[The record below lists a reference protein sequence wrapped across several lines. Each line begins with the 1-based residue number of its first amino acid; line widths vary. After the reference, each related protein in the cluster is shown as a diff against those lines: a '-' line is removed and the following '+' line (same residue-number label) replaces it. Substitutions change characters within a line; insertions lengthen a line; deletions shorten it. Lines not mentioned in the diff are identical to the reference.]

1 MAEEN
6 VTTKIGIDISEL
18 KKNIT
23 EANRR
28 IRSLNAEFKS
38 ATAGMDSWSDS
49 TDGLAKKVEQ
59 MTGIVEQEKIKL
71 SALEEQYKQIAETQ
85 GKDSKAAEE
94 LYIKMKNQEAAVGR
108 ASASLKKYTEKLNET
123 TKEEQKSK
131 GAFASL
137 EEEISN
143 QEKELDRLK
152 DGYKDAVLKF
162 GETSKEANTFRE
174 DIKKL
179 SGELADNKSKAE
191 QLSASTDSLD
201 KSLEKTKQAAEKSKD
216 GFSSVKVAIGN
227 LISEGIKKM
236 AVEAGKA
243 LKEVTDESQQAYN
256 SFQAMTGTSTEEM
269 SKYKKQID
277 ELYKNNYGESMKDV
291 AGVMAEIKQ
300 QTGEIDPSKLKE
312 MAENAI
318 TMRDTFGQDTK
329 EQLRAVKMM
338 MDQFGIS
345 SEEAYNLIAQGA
357 QQGLDKNGDLLD
369 SINEYSVH
377 YKQLG
382 YSAEDFMNMLK
393 NGTDAGTFSV
403 DKLGD
408 ATKEFGIRSK
418 DTASSTQEGFKL
430 LGYSASASADEIDKT
445 KDEISKLEKNLK
457 YAKLEQDGFKKSTS
471 ELTKLKNADK
481 IKEYSKQLEDAK
493 AKLKTMQGASKNT
506 SGSIKKLQDSFAKGG
521 DSAKKATKE
530 VLKKLMDMDDKV
542 AQNQAGV
549 DLFGTMWEDL
559 GVKGVEAL
567 MKTKGEMKKTKKTME
582 EIKKVKYDDV
592 TSKYKQIGRTVQLD
606 LFVPLAEKLA
616 PTLESITNYMIN
628 NAGEIKKGIVA
639 IGTAAAV
646 WFARKK
652 INAIAESLA
661 LLKTKFVL
669 LKSSIEGATVAQK
682 ILNIVQSM
690 SPGTKILAGVGLL
703 TAAVLAFRVATSKA
717 AEASDKESKSL
728 DEMKKRHEE
737 TSKSVE
743 KMTKE
748 WKELKEARDKSVSD
762 TTAQFDYYKKLKDE
776 LDDMVDKN
784 GKVKKSQKDRA
795 KFIVTTLNDALGTE
809 LKMTGRVI
817 KNYEKEKKSIDKLI
831 ETKKAQLILDTYKD
845 SYTKAVT
852 NKSKA
857 ATNKDTA
864 EANLK
869 ETQKKLEAA
878 KKELKA
884 AQDTKKL
891 ERYIKEAGG
900 GRAGQISGSRR
911 YNQELE
917 AARGNEKKLREQEKK
932 NKKTFE
938 NAEKQYSQYCTT
950 ITNWEALS
958 VAAASGNNKKIKKE
972 LTKMVNNFI
981 TAENGT
987 EKSLKNQVENTKK
1000 QYENLNKQFKEGKAG
1015 ITKEDVNNAKYL
1027 MQASDKALKKFE
1039 KKAKKSGQK
1048 TTKEYKEGLEIGK
1061 NKAGKSAEDI
1071 SKLVEKKMKGIKS
1084 KEAGENFVKGLKTGM
1099 EKGKQSS
1106 GLIAKVGKLADNM
1119 LSKLKEKLEIHSP
1132 SKKTEEI
1139 GKYFTIGTAKGI
1151 EKAYDTVGRAIA
1163 ALAKKSLSQLKKA
1176 NQTGKYEDIGTKV
1189 SEAYANGITKQEQ
1202 KAEKAVKKLV
1212 DRAVKKAQKETKNKK
1227 SKESFK
1233 KLGENLAESFS
1244 TAFSKAAEKAT
1255 EKVQKKIES
1264 MTSSVQ
1270 EKYDAVK
1277 DLQDDLQSRL
1287 SSGDLFTK
1295 DDDGKITLADFKSET
1310 AKIIQYGKNM
1320 EALKKTLSSELMTEI
1335 AALDTSDGLD
1345 LTTKLL
1351 SLNKQELAA
1360 YNKAYTDK
1368 INASKKVANTYY
1380 AERVKQIKDNYT
1392 KQVKT
1397 VMAGLEK
1404 QLENIGENAMKGFVK
1419 GFNSKSAEL
1428 NKSAKQLKKTLV
1440 SSIKKELEIHSPS
1453 KVMDREAG
1461 VFIIP
1466 GLTKGIE
1473 RKLPALRQMMQ
1484 RVRENV
1490 VNPMKNAATTAN
1502 LDVATRGARSI
1513 EKAAAATTNTY
1524 NFYQTN
1530 NSPKALS
1537 RWDIYRQ
1544 SRNLL
1549 GGVSN
1554 V

>member
-59 MTGIVEQEKIKL
+59 MTGIVEQEQKKL
-71 SALEEQYKQIAETQ
+71 AALEEQYKQIAETQ
-85 GKDSKAAEE
+85 GKDSKAAED

-152 DGYKDAVLKF
+152 DGYKDAALEF
-162 GETSKEANTFRE
+162 GETSKEANAFRE

-179 SGELADNKSKAE
+179 SREIADNKSKAE
-191 QLSASTDSLD
+191 QLRTSTNNLD
-201 KSLEKTKQAAEKSKD
+201 ESFEKTKQAAEKSED

-236 AVEAGKA
+236 TQEAVDA
-243 LKEVTDESQQAYN
+243 LKRITEETQTASN
-256 SFQAMTGTSTEEM
+256 SFQAITGETDAVTQKFSDKMKEM
-269 SKYKKQID
+269 YKD
-277 ELYKNNYGESMKDV
+277 GYGESLKDI
-291 AGVMAEIKQ
+291 GDKMAYVKQ
-300 QTGEIDPSKLKE
+300 VTKETDPSKVKE
-312 MAENAI
+312 LTENAI
-318 TMRDTFGQDTK
+318 ALEDTFGSDFQETIRGVNGLMTHFGTDSTK
-329 EQLRAVKMM
+329 AFDLFAKGSQKGLDYTNELGDNVAEYGGNFKQAGYTVEEYFQLLANGTKN
-338 MDQFGIS
+338 G
-345 SEEAYNLIAQGA
+345 AYNL
-357 QQGLDKNGDLLD
+357 DKVND
-369 SINEYSVH
+369 SINEV
-377 YKQLG
+377 
-382 YSAEDFMNMLK
+382 K
-393 NGTDAGTFSV
+393 N
-403 DKLGD
+403 KLGD
-408 ATKEFGIRSK
+408 GSIEKNIGIFSK
-418 DTASSTQEGFKL
+418 DT
-430 LGYSASASADEIDKT
+430 
-445 KDEISKLEKNLK
+445 
-457 YAKLEQDGFKKSTS
+457 KKSFKAWKDGKGTMKKVIDS
-471 ELTKLKNADK
+471 IVKDINGCKNEQKALT
-481 IKEYSKQLEDAK
+481 
-493 AKLKTMQGASKNT
+493 MAST
-506 SGSIKKLQDSFAKGG
+506 A
-521 DSAKKATKE
+521 
-530 VLKKLMDMDDKV
+530 
-542 AQNQAGV
+542 
-549 DLFGTMWEDL
+549 FGTMGEDANL
-559 GVKGVEAL
+559 KVVKSLKSTG
-567 MKTKGEMKKTKKTME
+567 KTFKNVQGSAEKLKE
-582 EIKKVKYDDV
+582 VKYDDV
-592 TSKYKQIGRTVQLD
+592 ATKFKNIGRTVQLD
-606 LFVPLAEKLA
+606 LFVPLAEKLLPKIEQLA
-616 PTLESITNYMIN
+616 DYAIKHIDGTERAIVILGGTMGVIFATAKFVKLFQTLQTIYKAFITL
-628 NAGEIKKGIVA
+628 KTA
-639 IGTAAAV
+639 IASTAAAQKV
-646 WFARKK
+646 LNLIQAASPMGLLVAG
-652 INAIAESLA
+652 IGAVVGGLA
-661 LLKTKFVL
+661 LYAAATK
-669 LKSSIEGATVAQK
+669 GATK
-682 ILNIVQSM
+682 
-690 SPGTKILAGVGLL
+690 
-703 TAAVLAFRVATSKA
+703 AT
-717 AEASDKESKSL
+717 DKESESIDKMIEKHDKTKKSV
-728 DEMKKRHEE
+728 DEMTKSWKDLKK
-737 TSKSVE
+737 T
-743 KMTKE
+743 
-748 WKELKEARDKSVSD
+748 RDESVSG
-762 TTAQFDYYKKLKDE
+762 TTEQFDYYKKLKDE

-831 ETKKAQLILDTYKD
+831 EAKKAQAILNANED
-845 SYTKAVT
+845 SYATAIKGQKGAFQNLEKAQ
-852 NKSKA
+852 
-857 ATNKDTA
+857 
-864 EANLK
+864 ANLE
-869 ETQKKLEAA
+869 ETTSKLEAA
-878 KKELKA
+878 QKKLNA
-884 AQDTKKL
+884 AQSNKNLKEYIKTFGQTAGVTRYERDLNAAKEAVSKL
-891 ERYIKEAGG
+891 E
-900 GRAGQISGSRR
+900 S
-911 YNQELE
+911 
-917 AARGNEKKLREQEKK
+917 EQKK
-932 NKKTFE
+932 NKKTVSD
-938 NAEKQYSQYCTT
+938 NEKQWTEYNTT
-950 ITNWEALS
+950 IENYEGLS
-958 VAAASGNNKKIKKE
+958 SAIISGDAKKINSALNK
-972 LTKMVNNFI
+972 TVNNFI
-981 TAENGT
+981 SAKTG
-987 EKSLKNQVENTKK
+987 TKK
-1000 QYENLNKQFKEGKAG
+1000 QLEDQVKNMKKNYEDLKTAVANGTPGVTKKMVGAAKQMVTKSEKEL
-1015 ITKEDVNNAKYL
+1015 EKY
-1027 MQASDKALKKFE
+1027 E
-1039 KKAKKSGQK
+1039 KKTKKSGQK
-1048 TTKEYKEGLEIGK
+1048 ATDEYKEGLELGK
-1061 NKAGKSAEDI
+1061 NKAGKKASEI
-1071 SKLVEKKMKGIKS
+1071 GKLVTKKLKETKT
-1084 KEAGENFVKGLKTGM
+1084 KEAGENFVQGLKDGM

-1106 GLIAKVGKLADNM
+1106 GLITTVTKIAGDALTALKKKLD
-1119 LSKLKEKLEIHSP
+1119 IHSP
-1132 SKKTEEI
+1132 SKKTAKI
-1139 GKYFTIGTAKGI
+1139 GRFFTSGLAEGI
-1151 EKAYDTVGRAIA
+1151 EKAYETVGKAVSK
-1163 ALAKKSLSQLKKA
+1163 LAKKSLSQLKAA
-1176 NQTGKYEDIGTKV
+1176 NKTGKYSDIGTKV

-1233 KLGENLAESFS
+1233 KLGENLVESFS

-1351 SLNKQELAA
+1351 SLNGQELAA

-1440 SSIKKELEIHSPS
+1440 SSIKKELGIHSPS

-1502 LDVATRGARSI
+1502 LDVAARGARSI

>member
-152 DGYKDAVLKF
+152 DGYKDAALTF
-162 GETSKEANTFRE
+162 GKGSKEATTLKK

-179 SGELADNKSKAE
+179 SEELKANKEAAAK
-191 QLSASTDSLD
+191 LDTSTDKLD
-201 KSLEKTKQAAEKSKD
+201 KSLKNTKSAAEKSKEGLD
-216 GFSSVKVAIGN
+216 SVRIAIGN
-227 LISEGIKKM
+227 LISDGIKKM
-236 AVEAGKA
+236 ATEVKDTLEKVTVETQEA
-243 LKEVTDESQQAYN
+243 SS
-256 SFQAMTGTSTEEM
+256 SFQAITGANEKTTEKF
-269 SKYKKQID
+269 SKKMQEVYKAG
-277 ELYKNNYGESMKDV
+277 YGESLKDI
-291 AGVMAEIKQ
+291 GDKMAYIKQ
-300 QTGEIDPSKLKE
+300 VTKETDPSKIKE
-312 MAENAI
+312 LTENAI
-318 TMRDTFGQDTK
+318 ALEDTFGSDFQETIRGVNGLMTHFKIDSTEAFDLFAKGSQKGLDYTNELGDNVAEYGGNFKQAGYTAEEYFQLLANGTK
-329 EQLRAVKMM
+329 N
-338 MDQFGIS
+338 G
-345 SEEAYNLIAQGA
+345 AYNL
-357 QQGLDKNGDLLD
+357 DKVND
-369 SINEYSVH
+369 SINEV
-377 YKQLG
+377 
-382 YSAEDFMNMLK
+382 K
-393 NGTDAGTFSV
+393 N
-403 DKLGD
+403 KLGD
-408 ATKEFGIRSK
+408 GSIEKNIGIFSK
-418 DTASSTQEGFKL
+418 DT
-430 LGYSASASADEIDKT
+430 
-445 KDEISKLEKNLK
+445 
-457 YAKLEQDGFKKSTS
+457 KKSFKAWKDGKGTMKKVIDS
-471 ELTKLKNADK
+471 IVKDINGCKNEQKALT
-481 IKEYSKQLEDAK
+481 
-493 AKLKTMQGASKNT
+493 MAST
-506 SGSIKKLQDSFAKGG
+506 A
-521 DSAKKATKE
+521 
-530 VLKKLMDMDDKV
+530 
-542 AQNQAGV
+542 
-549 DLFGTMWEDL
+549 FGTMGEDANL
-559 GVKGVEAL
+559 KVVKSL
-567 MKTKGEMKKTKKTME
+567 KSTGETFKKVQGSAEKLKE
-582 EIKKVKYDDV
+582 VKYDDV
-592 TSKYKQIGRTVQLD
+592 ASKYKEIGRTLQLE
-606 LFVPLAEKLA
+606 LFEPLAKKLLPKA
-616 PTLESITNYMIN
+616 EEFANYAI
-628 NAGEIKKGIVA
+628 EHTDELKKKIVILGGALGIAFAFVKLMKFIEVLKTAYATFVMLKTA
-639 IGTAAAV
+639 IASTAA
-646 WFARKK
+646 
-652 INAIAESLA
+652 
-661 LLKTKFVL
+661 
-669 LKSSIEGATVAQK
+669 AQK
-682 ILNIVQSM
+682 ILNLIQAA
-690 SPGTKILAGVGLL
+690 SPMGLL
-703 TAAVLAFRVATSKA
+703 VAGIGAVVGGLALYAAATKAATDETDKVSKA
-717 AEASDKESKSL
+717 VDESAKSYR
-728 DEMKKRHEE
+728 DMKKATEE
-737 TSKSVE
+737 SMEDIQSQFGYYDQ
-743 KMTKE
+743 
-748 WKELKEARDKSVSD
+748 LK
-762 TTAQFDYYKKLKDE
+762 TE
-776 LDDMVDKN
+776 LDNIVDKN
-784 GKVKKSQKDRA
+784 GKVKKGQEDRA
-795 KFIVTTLNDALGTE
+795 KFIVNTLNDALGSE
-809 LKMTGRVI
+809 IKMTKGVVENYKSEKKVLDQLLI
-817 KNYEKEKKSIDKLI
+817 AKEAQAILEANKADHDNATKEQKKAFEELTAAQKNYKKTTDDLANAQKEYNKINDMSIDEYVRAGGTVETYKQEVYKASEKVQSLMDKQYEQNKTVEKAEDTWVGYNATI
-831 ETKKAQLILDTYKD
+831 QNYEGLSAAIISGDTKKINKAVGNMTNNFVTAEQGNERILKQQVKD
-845 SYTKAVT
+845 MKKHYSDLKAAVENGTPGVTQKMVDGAKQMVTKA
-852 NKSKA
+852 
-857 ATNKDTA
+857 
-864 EANLK
+864 E
-869 ETQKKLEAA
+869 
-878 KKELKA
+878 KELK
-884 AQDTKKL
+884 
-891 ERYIKEAGG
+891 
-900 GRAGQISGSRR
+900 
-911 YNQELE
+911 
-917 AARGNEKKLREQEKK
+917 
-932 NKKTFE
+932 
-938 NAEKQYSQYCTT
+938 
-950 ITNWEALS
+950 
-958 VAAASGNNKKIKKE
+958 
-972 LTKMVNNFI
+972 
-981 TAENGT
+981 
-987 EKSLKNQVENTKK
+987 KS
-1000 QYENLNKQFKEGKAG
+1000 
-1015 ITKEDVNNAKYL
+1015 
-1027 MQASDKALKKFE
+1027 E

-1048 TTKEYKEGLEIGK
+1048 ATDEYKEGLELGK

-1106 GLIAKVGKLADNM
+1106 GLIGKVGKLADNM

-1151 EKAYDTVGRAIA
+1151 EKAYDTVGRAIT

-1176 NQTGKYEDIGTKV
+1176 NKTGKYEDIGTKV

-1244 TAFSKAAEKAT
+1244 TAFSKAAEKAA

-1295 DDDGKITLADFKSET
+1295 DDDGKVTLADFKSET

-1320 EALKKTLSSELMTEI
+1320 EVLKKTLSSELMTEI

-1351 SLNKQELAA
+1351 SLNGQELAA

-1440 SSIKKELEIHSPS
+1440 SSIKKELGIHSPS

-1502 LDVATRGARSI
+1502 LDVVAREARSI

>member
-1 MAEEN
+1 MADAN

-85 GKDSKAAEE
+85 GKDSKAAED

-123 TKEEQKSK
+123 TEKEQKSK

-152 DGYKDAVLKF
+152 DGYKDAALEF
-162 GETSKEANTFRE
+162 GETSKEANAFRE

-191 QLSASTDSLD
+191 QLRTSTNNLD
-201 KSLEKTKQAAEKSKD
+201 ESFEKTKQAAEKSED

-236 AVEAGKA
+236 TQEAVDA
-243 LKEVTDESQQAYN
+243 LKRITEETQTASN
-256 SFQAMTGTSTEEM
+256 SFQAITGETDAVTQKFSDKMKEM
-269 SKYKKQID
+269 YKD
-277 ELYKNNYGESMKDV
+277 GYGESLKDI
-291 AGVMAEIKQ
+291 GDKMAYVKQ
-300 QTGEIDPSKLKE
+300 VTKETDPSKVKE
-312 MAENAI
+312 LTENAI
-318 TMRDTFGQDTK
+318 ALEDTFGSDFQETIRGVNGLMTHFGTDSTK
-329 EQLRAVKMM
+329 AFDLFAKGSQKGLDYTNELGDNVAEYGGNFKQAGYTVEEYFQLLANGTKN
-338 MDQFGIS
+338 G
-345 SEEAYNLIAQGA
+345 AYNL
-357 QQGLDKNGDLLD
+357 DKVND
-369 SINEYSVH
+369 SINEV
-377 YKQLG
+377 
-382 YSAEDFMNMLK
+382 K
-393 NGTDAGTFSV
+393 N
-403 DKLGD
+403 KLGD
-408 ATKEFGIRSK
+408 GSIEKNIGIFSK
-418 DTASSTQEGFKL
+418 DT
-430 LGYSASASADEIDKT
+430 
-445 KDEISKLEKNLK
+445 
-457 YAKLEQDGFKKSTS
+457 KKSFKAWKDGKGTMKKVIDS
-471 ELTKLKNADK
+471 IVKDINGCKNEQKALT
-481 IKEYSKQLEDAK
+481 
-493 AKLKTMQGASKNT
+493 MAST
-506 SGSIKKLQDSFAKGG
+506 A
-521 DSAKKATKE
+521 
-530 VLKKLMDMDDKV
+530 
-542 AQNQAGV
+542 
-549 DLFGTMWEDL
+549 FGTMGEDANL
-559 GVKGVEAL
+559 KVVKSLKSTG
-567 MKTKGEMKKTKKTME
+567 KTFKKVQGSAEKLKE
-582 EIKKVKYDDV
+582 VKYDDV
-592 TSKYKQIGRTVQLD
+592 ATKFKNIGRTVQLD
-606 LFVPLAEKLA
+606 LFVPLAEKLLPKIEQLA
-616 PTLESITNYMIN
+616 DYAIKHIDGTERAIVILGGTMGVIFATAKFVKLFQTLQTIYKAFVTL
-628 NAGEIKKGIVA
+628 KTA
-639 IGTAAAV
+639 IASTAA
-646 WFARKK
+646 
-652 INAIAESLA
+652 
-661 LLKTKFVL
+661 
-669 LKSSIEGATVAQK
+669 AQK
-682 ILNIVQSM
+682 ILNLIQAA
-690 SPGTKILAGVGLL
+690 SPMGLL
-703 TAAVLAFRVATSKA
+703 AAGIGAVVGGLALYAAATKGA
-717 AEASDKESKSL
+717 TKVTDKESESIDKMIEKHDKTKKSV
-728 DEMKKRHEE
+728 DEMTKSWKDLKK
-737 TSKSVE
+737 T
-743 KMTKE
+743 
-748 WKELKEARDKSVSD
+748 RDESVSG
-762 TTAQFDYYKKLKDE
+762 TTEQFDYYKKLKDE

-795 KFIVTTLNDALGTE
+795 KFIVTTLNNALGTE

-831 ETKKAQLILDTYKD
+831 EAKKAQAILNANEDLY
-845 SYTKAVT
+845 
-852 NKSKA
+852 
-857 ATNKDTA
+857 ATAIKGQKGAFQNLEK
-864 EANLK
+864 EQANLE
-869 ETQKKLEAA
+869 ETTSKLEAA
-878 KKELKA
+878 QKKLNA
-884 AQDTKKL
+884 AQSNKNLKEYIKTFGQTAGVTRYERDLNAAKEAVSKL
-891 ERYIKEAGG
+891 E
-900 GRAGQISGSRR
+900 S
-911 YNQELE
+911 
-917 AARGNEKKLREQEKK
+917 EQKK
-932 NKKTFE
+932 NKKTVSDT
-938 NAEKQYSQYCTT
+938 EKQWTEYNTT
-950 ITNWEALS
+950 IENYEGLS
-958 VAAASGNNKKIKKE
+958 SAIISGDAKKINSALNK
-972 LTKMVNNFI
+972 TVNNFI
-981 TAENGT
+981 SAKTGT
-987 EKSLKNQVENTKK
+987 KKQLEDQVENMKKNYEDLKTAVANGTPGVTKK
-1000 QYENLNKQFKEGKAG
+1000 MVGAAKQMVTKSEKEL
-1015 ITKEDVNNAKYL
+1015 EKY
-1027 MQASDKALKKFE
+1027 E
-1039 KKAKKSGQK
+1039 KKTKKSGQK
-1048 TTKEYKEGLEIGK
+1048 ATDEYKEGLELGK
-1061 NKAGKSAEDI
+1061 NKAGKKASEI
-1071 SKLVEKKMKGIKS
+1071 GKLVTKKLKETKT
-1084 KEAGENFVKGLKTGM
+1084 KEAGENFVQGLKDGM

-1106 GLIAKVGKLADNM
+1106 GLITTVTKIAGDALTALKKKLD
-1119 LSKLKEKLEIHSP
+1119 IHSP
-1132 SKKTEEI
+1132 SKE
-1139 GKYFTIGTAKGI
+1139 TAKIGRFFTSGLAEGI
-1151 EKAYDTVGRAIA
+1151 EKAYETVGKAVSK
-1163 ALAKKSLSQLKKA
+1163 LAKKSLSQLKAA
-1176 NQTGKYEDIGTKV
+1176 NKTGKYSDIGTKV

-1244 TAFSKAAEKAT
+1244 TAFSKAAEKAA

-1295 DDDGKITLADFKSET
+1295 DDDGKITLTDFKSET

-1351 SLNKQELAA
+1351 SLNGQELAA

-1440 SSIKKELEIHSPS
+1440 SSIKKELGIHSPS

-1502 LDVATRGARSI
+1502 LDVAARGARSI
-1513 EKAAAATTNTY
+1513 EKAAAATANTY

>member
-38 ATAGMDSWSDS
+38 ATAGMDRWSDS

-71 SALEEQYKQIAETQ
+71 SALEEQYKQIADAQ

-94 LYIKMKNQEAAVGR
+94 VYIKMKNQEAAVGR

-152 DGYKDAVLKF
+152 DEYKDAALTF
-162 GETSKEANTFRE
+162 GKGSKEATTLKK

-179 SGELADNKSKAE
+179 SEELKVNKEAAAK
-191 QLSASTDSLD
+191 LDTSTDKMD
-201 KSLEKTKQAAEKSKD
+201 KSLKKTKSAAEKSKEGLD
-216 GFSSVKVAIGN
+216 SVRIAIGN

-236 AVEAGKA
+236 ATEVKDTLEKVTVETQEA
-243 LKEVTDESQQAYN
+243 SS
-256 SFQAMTGTSTEEM
+256 SFQAITGANEKTTEKFSEKM
-269 SKYKKQID
+269 QEVYKAG
-277 ELYKNNYGESMKDV
+277 YGESLKDI
-291 AGVMAEIKQ
+291 GDKMAYVKQ
-300 QTGEIDPSKLKE
+300 VTKETDPSKVKE
-312 MAENAI
+312 LTENAI
-318 TMRDTFGQDTK
+318 ALEDTFGSDFQETIRGVNGLMTHFGADSTEAFDLFVKGSQKGLDYTNELGDNVAEYGGNFEQAGYTAEEYFQLLANGTK
-329 EQLRAVKMM
+329 N
-338 MDQFGIS
+338 G
-345 SEEAYNLIAQGA
+345 AYNL
-357 QQGLDKNGDLLD
+357 DKVND
-369 SINEYSVH
+369 SINEV
-377 YKQLG
+377 
-382 YSAEDFMNMLK
+382 K
-393 NGTDAGTFSV
+393 N
-403 DKLGD
+403 KLGD
-408 ATKEFGIRSK
+408 GSIEKNIGIFSK
-418 DTASSTQEGFKL
+418 DT
-430 LGYSASASADEIDKT
+430 
-445 KDEISKLEKNLK
+445 
-457 YAKLEQDGFKKSTS
+457 KKSFKAWKDGKGTMKKVIDS
-471 ELTKLKNADK
+471 IVKDINGCKNEQKALT
-481 IKEYSKQLEDAK
+481 
-493 AKLKTMQGASKNT
+493 MAST
-506 SGSIKKLQDSFAKGG
+506 A
-521 DSAKKATKE
+521 
-530 VLKKLMDMDDKV
+530 
-542 AQNQAGV
+542 
-549 DLFGTMWEDL
+549 FGTMGEDANL
-559 GVKGVEAL
+559 KVVKSLKSTG
-567 MKTKGEMKKTKKTME
+567 KTFKKVQGSAEKLKE
-582 EIKKVKYDDV
+582 VKYDDV
-592 TSKYKQIGRTVQLD
+592 ATKFKNIGRTVQLD
-606 LFVPLAEKLA
+606 LFVPLAEKLLPKIEQLA
-616 PTLESITNYMIN
+616 DYAIKHIDGTERAIAILGGTMGLVFATAKFVKLYQTLQTIYKAFITL
-628 NAGEIKKGIVA
+628 KTA
-639 IGTAAAV
+639 IASTAAAQKV
-646 WFARKK
+646 LNLIQAASPMGLLVAG
-652 INAIAESLA
+652 IGAVVGGLA
-661 LLKTKFVL
+661 LYAAATKAATDETDKVSKAVDESAKSYRDMKKATEESMEDIQSQFGYYDQLKT
-669 LKSSIEGATVAQK
+669 
-682 ILNIVQSM
+682 
-690 SPGTKILAGVGLL
+690 
-703 TAAVLAFRVATSKA
+703 
-717 AEASDKESKSL
+717 
-728 DEMKKRHEE
+728 
-737 TSKSVE
+737 
-743 KMTKE
+743 
-748 WKELKEARDKSVSD
+748 
-762 TTAQFDYYKKLKDE
+762 E
-776 LDDMVDKN
+776 LDDIVDKN
-784 GKVKKSQKDRA
+784 GKVKKGQEDRA
-795 KFIVTTLNDALGTE
+795 KFIVNTLNDALGSEIEMTKGVVENYKSEKKALDKLLVSKEAQAILEANKSDRDNANKEKAKAFEE
-809 LKMTGRVI
+809 LSAAQKKYKKTTDDLANAQKEYNKINDMSIDEYVRAGGTVETYKQEVYKASEKVQSLMDKQYEQNKTVEEAEDTWVGYNATI
-817 KNYEKEKKSIDKLI
+817 QNYEGLSAAIISGD
-831 ETKKAQLILDTYKD
+831 TKKINKAVGNMTNNFVTAEQGNERILKQQVKD
-845 SYTKAVT
+845 MKKKYTDLKDAVKNGTPGVTQEMVDGAKQMVTKA
-852 NKSKA
+852 
-857 ATNKDTA
+857 
-864 EANLK
+864 E
-869 ETQKKLEAA
+869 
-878 KKELKA
+878 KELK
-884 AQDTKKL
+884 
-891 ERYIKEAGG
+891 
-900 GRAGQISGSRR
+900 
-911 YNQELE
+911 
-917 AARGNEKKLREQEKK
+917 
-932 NKKTFE
+932 
-938 NAEKQYSQYCTT
+938 
-950 ITNWEALS
+950 
-958 VAAASGNNKKIKKE
+958 
-972 LTKMVNNFI
+972 
-981 TAENGT
+981 
-987 EKSLKNQVENTKK
+987 KS
-1000 QYENLNKQFKEGKAG
+1000 
-1015 ITKEDVNNAKYL
+1015 
-1027 MQASDKALKKFE
+1027 E

-1048 TTKEYKEGLEIGK
+1048 TTKEYKEGLELGK

-1151 EKAYDTVGRAIA
+1151 EKAYDAVGRAVT

-1176 NQTGKYEDIGTKV
+1176 NKTGKYEDIGTKV
-1189 SEAYANGITKQEQ
+1189 SEAYANGITKREQ

-1244 TAFSKAAEKAT
+1244 TAFSKAAEKAA

-1351 SLNKQELAA
+1351 SLNGQELAE

-1380 AERVKQIKDNYT
+1380 AEQVKQIKDNYT

-1440 SSIKKELEIHSPS
+1440 SSIKKELGIHSPS

-1473 RKLPALRQMMQ
+1473 RKLPALQQMMQ

-1490 VNPMKNAATTAN
+1490 VNPMKNATTTAN
-1502 LDVATRGARSI
+1502 LDVAARGARSI

>member
-71 SALEEQYKQIAETQ
+71 SALEEQYKQIANTQ

-108 ASASLKKYTEKLNET
+108 ASASLKKYTEKLTET

-152 DGYKDAVLKF
+152 DGYKDAALEF
-162 GETSKEANTFRE
+162 GETSKEANAFRG
-174 DIKKL
+174 DIQKL

-191 QLSASTDSLD
+191 QLRTSTNNLD
-201 KSLEKTKQAAEKSKD
+201 ESFEKTKQAAEKSED

-236 AVEAGKA
+236 TQEAVDA
-243 LKEVTDESQQAYN
+243 LKRITEETQTASN
-256 SFQAMTGTSTEEM
+256 SFQAITGETDAVTQKFSDKMKEM
-269 SKYKKQID
+269 YKD
-277 ELYKNNYGESMKDV
+277 GYGESLKDI
-291 AGVMAEIKQ
+291 GDKMAYVKQ
-300 QTGEIDPSKLKE
+300 VTKETDPSKVKE
-312 MAENAI
+312 LTENAI
-318 TMRDTFGQDTK
+318 ALEDTFGSDFQETIRGVNGLMTHFGTDSTK
-329 EQLRAVKMM
+329 AFDLFAKGSQKGLDYTNELGDNVAEYGGNFKQAGYTVEEYFQLLANGTKN
-338 MDQFGIS
+338 G
-345 SEEAYNLIAQGA
+345 AYNL
-357 QQGLDKNGDLLD
+357 DKVND
-369 SINEYSVH
+369 SINEV
-377 YKQLG
+377 
-382 YSAEDFMNMLK
+382 K
-393 NGTDAGTFSV
+393 N
-403 DKLGD
+403 KLGD
-408 ATKEFGIRSK
+408 GSIEKNIGIFSK
-418 DTASSTQEGFKL
+418 DT
-430 LGYSASASADEIDKT
+430 
-445 KDEISKLEKNLK
+445 
-457 YAKLEQDGFKKSTS
+457 KKSFKAWKDGKGTMKKVIDS
-471 ELTKLKNADK
+471 IVKDINGCKNEQKALT
-481 IKEYSKQLEDAK
+481 
-493 AKLKTMQGASKNT
+493 MAST
-506 SGSIKKLQDSFAKGG
+506 A
-521 DSAKKATKE
+521 
-530 VLKKLMDMDDKV
+530 
-542 AQNQAGV
+542 
-549 DLFGTMWEDL
+549 FGTMGEDANL
-559 GVKGVEAL
+559 KVVKSLKSTG
-567 MKTKGEMKKTKKTME
+567 KTFKKVQGSAEKLKE
-582 EIKKVKYDDV
+582 VKYDDV
-592 TSKYKQIGRTVQLD
+592 ATKFKNIGRTVQLD
-606 LFVPLAEKLA
+606 LFVPLAEKLLPKIEQLA
-616 PTLESITNYMIN
+616 DYAIKHIDGTERAIAILGGTMGLVFATAKFVKLYQTLQTIYKAFITL
-628 NAGEIKKGIVA
+628 KTA
-639 IGTAAAV
+639 IASTAAAQKV
-646 WFARKK
+646 LNLIQAASPMGLLVAG
-652 INAIAESLA
+652 IGAVVGGLA
-661 LLKTKFVL
+661 LYAAATK
-669 LKSSIEGATVAQK
+669 GATK
-682 ILNIVQSM
+682 
-690 SPGTKILAGVGLL
+690 
-703 TAAVLAFRVATSKA
+703 AT
-717 AEASDKESKSL
+717 DKESESIDKMIEKHDKTKKSV
-728 DEMKKRHEE
+728 DEMTKSWKDLKK
-737 TSKSVE
+737 T
-743 KMTKE
+743 
-748 WKELKEARDKSVSD
+748 RDESVSG
-762 TTAQFDYYKKLKDE
+762 TTEQFDYYKKLKDE

-831 ETKKAQLILDTYKD
+831 EAKKAQAILNANED
-845 SYTKAVT
+845 SYATAIKGQKGAFQNLEKAQ
-852 NKSKA
+852 
-857 ATNKDTA
+857 
-864 EANLK
+864 ANFE
-869 ETQKKLEAA
+869 ETTSKLEAA
-878 KKELKA
+878 
-884 AQDTKKL
+884 QKKL
-891 ERYIKEAGG
+891 KGAQSNKKLKEYVDKYGQAGMSKWGQELNAAKEAVSKLTNEQKKNQKTVNDNEKQWTEYNTTIENYEGLSS
-900 GRAGQISGSRR
+900 AIISGD
-911 YNQELE
+911 
-917 AARGNEKKLREQEKK
+917 A
-932 NKKTFE
+932 
-938 NAEKQYSQYCTT
+938 
-950 ITNWEALS
+950 
-958 VAAASGNNKKIKKE
+958 KKINSALNK
-972 LTKMVNNFI
+972 TVNNFI
-981 TAENGT
+981 SAKTG
-987 EKSLKNQVENTKK
+987 TKK
-1000 QYENLNKQFKEGKAG
+1000 QLEDQVKNMKKNYEDLKTAVANGTPGVTKKMVGAAKQMVTKSEKEL
-1015 ITKEDVNNAKYL
+1015 EKY
-1027 MQASDKALKKFE
+1027 E
-1039 KKAKKSGQK
+1039 KKTKKSGQK
-1048 TTKEYKEGLEIGK
+1048 ATDEYKEGLELGK
-1061 NKAGKSAEDI
+1061 NKAGKKASEI
-1071 SKLVEKKMKGIKS
+1071 GKLVTKKLKETKT
-1084 KEAGENFVKGLKTGM
+1084 KEAGENFVQGLKDGM

-1106 GLIAKVGKLADNM
+1106 GLITTVTKIAGDALTALKKKLD
-1119 LSKLKEKLEIHSP
+1119 IHSP
-1132 SKKTEEI
+1132 SKE
-1139 GKYFTIGTAKGI
+1139 TAKIGRFFTSGLAEGI
-1151 EKAYDTVGRAIA
+1151 EKAYETVGKAVSK
-1163 ALAKKSLSQLKKA
+1163 LAKKSLSQLKAA
-1176 NQTGKYEDIGTKV
+1176 NKTGKYSDIGTKV

-1233 KLGENLAESFS
+1233 KLGENLVESFS
-1244 TAFSKAAEKAT
+1244 TAFSKAAEKAA

-1295 DDDGKITLADFKSET
+1295 DDDGKVTLADFKSET

-1320 EALKKTLSSELMTEI
+1320 EVLKKTLSSELMTEI

-1351 SLNKQELAA
+1351 SLNGQELAA

-1440 SSIKKELEIHSPS
+1440 SSIKKELGIHSPS

-1473 RKLPALRQMMQ
+1473 RKLPALQQMMQ

-1490 VNPMKNAATTAN
+1490 VNPMKNAATMAN
-1502 LDVATRGARSI
+1502 LDVVARGARSI

>member
-71 SALEEQYKQIAETQ
+71 SALKEQYKQIAETQ

-123 TKEEQKSK
+123 TEKEQKSK

-152 DGYKDAVLKF
+152 DGYKDAALEF
-162 GETSKEANTFRE
+162 GETSKEANAFRG
-174 DIKKL
+174 DIQKL

-191 QLSASTDSLD
+191 QLRTSTNNLD
-201 KSLEKTKQAAEKSKD
+201 ESFEKTKQAAEKSED

-236 AVEAGKA
+236 TQEAVDA
-243 LKEVTDESQQAYN
+243 LKRITEETQTASN
-256 SFQAMTGTSTEEM
+256 SFQAITGETDAVTQKFSDKMKEM
-269 SKYKKQID
+269 YKD
-277 ELYKNNYGESMKDV
+277 GYGESLKDI
-291 AGVMAEIKQ
+291 GDKMAYVKQ
-300 QTGEIDPSKLKE
+300 VTKETDPSKVKE
-312 MAENAI
+312 LTENAI
-318 TMRDTFGQDTK
+318 ALEDTFGSDFQETIRGVNGLMTHFGTDSTK
-329 EQLRAVKMM
+329 AFDLFAKGSQKGLDYTNELGDNVAEYGGNFKQAGYTVEEYFQLLANGTKN
-338 MDQFGIS
+338 G
-345 SEEAYNLIAQGA
+345 AYNL
-357 QQGLDKNGDLLD
+357 DKVND
-369 SINEYSVH
+369 SINEV
-377 YKQLG
+377 
-382 YSAEDFMNMLK
+382 K
-393 NGTDAGTFSV
+393 N
-403 DKLGD
+403 KLGD
-408 ATKEFGIRSK
+408 GSIEKNIGIFSK
-418 DTASSTQEGFKL
+418 DT
-430 LGYSASASADEIDKT
+430 
-445 KDEISKLEKNLK
+445 
-457 YAKLEQDGFKKSTS
+457 KKSFKAWKDGKGTMKKVIDS
-471 ELTKLKNADK
+471 IVKDINGCKNEQKALT
-481 IKEYSKQLEDAK
+481 
-493 AKLKTMQGASKNT
+493 MAST
-506 SGSIKKLQDSFAKGG
+506 A
-521 DSAKKATKE
+521 
-530 VLKKLMDMDDKV
+530 
-542 AQNQAGV
+542 
-549 DLFGTMWEDL
+549 FGTMGEDANL
-559 GVKGVEAL
+559 KVVKSLKSTG
-567 MKTKGEMKKTKKTME
+567 KTFKKVQGSAEKLKE
-582 EIKKVKYDDV
+582 VKYDDV
-592 TSKYKQIGRTVQLD
+592 ATKFKNIGRTVQLD
-606 LFVPLAEKLA
+606 LFVPLAEKLLPKIEQLA
-616 PTLESITNYMIN
+616 DYAIKHIDGTERAIAILGGTMGLVFATAKFVKLYQTLQTIYKAFITL
-628 NAGEIKKGIVA
+628 KTA
-639 IGTAAAV
+639 IASTAAAQKV
-646 WFARKK
+646 LNLIQAASPMGLLVAG
-652 INAIAESLA
+652 IGAVVGGLA
-661 LLKTKFVL
+661 LYAAATK
-669 LKSSIEGATVAQK
+669 GATK
-682 ILNIVQSM
+682 
-690 SPGTKILAGVGLL
+690 
-703 TAAVLAFRVATSKA
+703 AT
-717 AEASDKESKSL
+717 DKESESIDKMIEKHDKTKKSV
-728 DEMKKRHEE
+728 DEMTKSWKDLKK
-737 TSKSVE
+737 T
-743 KMTKE
+743 
-748 WKELKEARDKSVSD
+748 RDESVSG
-762 TTAQFDYYKKLKDE
+762 TTEQFDYYKKLKDE

-831 ETKKAQLILDTYKD
+831 EAKKAQAILNANED
-845 SYTKAVT
+845 SYATAIKGQKGAFQNLEKAQ
-852 NKSKA
+852 
-857 ATNKDTA
+857 
-864 EANLK
+864 ANFE
-869 ETQKKLEAA
+869 ETTSKLEAA
-878 KKELKA
+878 
-884 AQDTKKL
+884 QKKL
-891 ERYIKEAGG
+891 KGAQSNKKLKEYVDKYGQAGMSKWGQELNAAKEAVSKLTNEQKKNQKTVNDNEKQWTEYNTTIENYEGLSS
-900 GRAGQISGSRR
+900 AIISGD
-911 YNQELE
+911 
-917 AARGNEKKLREQEKK
+917 A
-932 NKKTFE
+932 
-938 NAEKQYSQYCTT
+938 
-950 ITNWEALS
+950 
-958 VAAASGNNKKIKKE
+958 KKINSALNK
-972 LTKMVNNFI
+972 TVNNFI
-981 TAENGT
+981 SAKTG
-987 EKSLKNQVENTKK
+987 TKK
-1000 QYENLNKQFKEGKAG
+1000 QLEDQVKNMKKNYEDLKTAVANGTPGVTKKMVGAAKQMVTKSEKEL
-1015 ITKEDVNNAKYL
+1015 EKY
-1027 MQASDKALKKFE
+1027 E
-1039 KKAKKSGQK
+1039 KKTKKSGQK
-1048 TTKEYKEGLEIGK
+1048 ATDEYKEGLELGK
-1061 NKAGKSAEDI
+1061 NKAGKKASEI
-1071 SKLVEKKMKGIKS
+1071 GKLVTKKLKETKT
-1084 KEAGENFVKGLKTGM
+1084 KEAGENFVQGLKDGM

-1106 GLIAKVGKLADNM
+1106 GLITTVTKIAGDALTALKKKLD
-1119 LSKLKEKLEIHSP
+1119 IHSP
-1132 SKKTEEI
+1132 SKE
-1139 GKYFTIGTAKGI
+1139 TAKIGRFFTSGLAEGI
-1151 EKAYDTVGRAIA
+1151 EKAYETVGKAVSK
-1163 ALAKKSLSQLKKA
+1163 LAKKSLSQLKAA
-1176 NQTGKYEDIGTKV
+1176 NKTGKYSDIGTKV

-1233 KLGENLAESFS
+1233 KLGENLVESFS
-1244 TAFSKAAEKAT
+1244 TAFSKAAEKAA

-1295 DDDGKITLADFKSET
+1295 DDDGKVTLADFKSET

-1320 EALKKTLSSELMTEI
+1320 EVLKKTLSSELMTEI

-1351 SLNKQELAA
+1351 SLNGQELAA

-1440 SSIKKELEIHSPS
+1440 SSIKKELGIHSPS

-1473 RKLPALRQMMQ
+1473 RKLPALQQMMQ

-1490 VNPMKNAATTAN
+1490 VNPMKNAATMAN
-1502 LDVATRGARSI
+1502 LDVVARGARSI

>member
-85 GKDSKAAEE
+85 GKDSKAAED

-123 TKEEQKSK
+123 TEKEQKSK

-152 DGYKDAVLKF
+152 DGYKDAALEF
-162 GETSKEANTFRE
+162 GETSKEANAFRE

-191 QLSASTDSLD
+191 QLRTSTNNLD
-201 KSLEKTKQAAEKSKD
+201 ESFEKTKQAAEKSED

-236 AVEAGKA
+236 TQEAVDA
-243 LKEVTDESQQAYN
+243 LKRITEETQTASN
-256 SFQAMTGTSTEEM
+256 SFQAITGETDAVTQKFSDKMKEM
-269 SKYKKQID
+269 YKD
-277 ELYKNNYGESMKDV
+277 GYGESLKDI
-291 AGVMAEIKQ
+291 GDKMAYVKQ
-300 QTGEIDPSKLKE
+300 VTKETDPSKVKE
-312 MAENAI
+312 LTENAI
-318 TMRDTFGQDTK
+318 ALEDTFGSDFQETIRGVNGLMTHFGTDSTK
-329 EQLRAVKMM
+329 AFDLFAKGSQKGLDYTNELGDNVAEYGGNFKQAGYTVEEYFQLLANGTKN
-338 MDQFGIS
+338 G
-345 SEEAYNLIAQGA
+345 AYNL
-357 QQGLDKNGDLLD
+357 DKVND
-369 SINEYSVH
+369 SINEV
-377 YKQLG
+377 
-382 YSAEDFMNMLK
+382 K
-393 NGTDAGTFSV
+393 N
-403 DKLGD
+403 KLGD
-408 ATKEFGIRSK
+408 GSIEKNIGIFSK
-418 DTASSTQEGFKL
+418 DT
-430 LGYSASASADEIDKT
+430 
-445 KDEISKLEKNLK
+445 
-457 YAKLEQDGFKKSTS
+457 KKSFKAWKDGKGTMKKVIDS
-471 ELTKLKNADK
+471 IVKDINGCKNEQKALT
-481 IKEYSKQLEDAK
+481 
-493 AKLKTMQGASKNT
+493 MAST
-506 SGSIKKLQDSFAKGG
+506 A
-521 DSAKKATKE
+521 
-530 VLKKLMDMDDKV
+530 
-542 AQNQAGV
+542 
-549 DLFGTMWEDL
+549 FGTMGEDANL
-559 GVKGVEAL
+559 KVVKSLKSTG
-567 MKTKGEMKKTKKTME
+567 KTFKKVQGSAEKLKE
-582 EIKKVKYDDV
+582 VKYDDV
-592 TSKYKQIGRTVQLD
+592 ATKFKNIGRTVQLD
-606 LFVPLAEKLA
+606 LFVPLAEKLLPKIEQLA
-616 PTLESITNYMIN
+616 DYAIKHIDGTERAIVILGGTMGVIFATAKFVKLFQTLQTIYKAFVTL
-628 NAGEIKKGIVA
+628 KTA
-639 IGTAAAV
+639 IASTAA
-646 WFARKK
+646 
-652 INAIAESLA
+652 
-661 LLKTKFVL
+661 
-669 LKSSIEGATVAQK
+669 AQK
-682 ILNIVQSM
+682 ILNLIQAA
-690 SPGTKILAGVGLL
+690 SPMGLL
-703 TAAVLAFRVATSKA
+703 AAGIGAVVGGLALYAAATKGA
-717 AEASDKESKSL
+717 TKVTDKESESIDKMIEKHDKTKKSV
-728 DEMKKRHEE
+728 DEMTKSWKDLKK
-737 TSKSVE
+737 T
-743 KMTKE
+743 
-748 WKELKEARDKSVSD
+748 RDESVSG
-762 TTAQFDYYKKLKDE
+762 TTEQFDYYKKLKDE

-831 ETKKAQLILDTYKD
+831 EAKKAQAILNANEDLYATAIKGQKGAFQNLE
-845 SYTKAVT
+845 KAQ
-852 NKSKA
+852 
-857 ATNKDTA
+857 
-864 EANLK
+864 ANLE
-869 ETQKKLEAA
+869 ETTSKLEAA
-878 KKELKA
+878 QKKLNA
-884 AQDTKKL
+884 AQSNKNLKEYIKTFGQTAGVTRYERDLNAAKEAVSKL
-891 ERYIKEAGG
+891 E
-900 GRAGQISGSRR
+900 S
-911 YNQELE
+911 
-917 AARGNEKKLREQEKK
+917 EQKK
-932 NKKTFE
+932 NKKTVSD
-938 NAEKQYSQYCTT
+938 NEKQWTEYNTT
-950 ITNWEALS
+950 IENYEGLS
-958 VAAASGNNKKIKKE
+958 SAIISGDAKKINSALNK
-972 LTKMVNNFI
+972 TVNNFI
-981 TAENGT
+981 SAKTG
-987 EKSLKNQVENTKK
+987 TKK
-1000 QYENLNKQFKEGKAG
+1000 QLEDQVKNMKKNYEDLKTAVANGTPGVTKKMVGAAKQMVTKSEKEL
-1015 ITKEDVNNAKYL
+1015 EKY
-1027 MQASDKALKKFE
+1027 E
-1039 KKAKKSGQK
+1039 KKTKKSGQK
-1048 TTKEYKEGLEIGK
+1048 ATDEYKEGLELGK
-1061 NKAGKSAEDI
+1061 NKAGKKASEI
-1071 SKLVEKKMKGIKS
+1071 GKLVTKKLKETKT
-1084 KEAGENFVKGLKTGM
+1084 KEAGENFVQGLKDGM

-1106 GLIAKVGKLADNM
+1106 GLITTVTKIAGDALTALKKKLD
-1119 LSKLKEKLEIHSP
+1119 IHSP
-1132 SKKTEEI
+1132 SKE
-1139 GKYFTIGTAKGI
+1139 TAKIGRFFTSGLAEGI
-1151 EKAYDTVGRAIA
+1151 EKAYETVGKAVSK
-1163 ALAKKSLSQLKKA
+1163 LAKKSLSRLKAA
-1176 NQTGKYEDIGTKV
+1176 NKTGKYSDIGTKV

-1244 TAFSKAAEKAT
+1244 TAFSKAAEKAA

-1351 SLNKQELAA
+1351 SLNGQELAA

-1440 SSIKKELEIHSPS
+1440 SSIKKELGIHSPS

-1490 VNPMKNAATTAN
+1490 VNPMKNAATMAN
-1502 LDVATRGARSI
+1502 LDVAARGARSI

>member
-59 MTGIVEQEKIKL
+59 MTGIVAQEKIKL

-152 DGYKDAVLKF
+152 DGYKDAALEF
-162 GETSKEANTFRE
+162 GETSKEANAFRE

-179 SGELADNKSKAE
+179 SREIADNKSKAE
-191 QLSASTDSLD
+191 QLRTSTNNLD
-201 KSLEKTKQAAEKSKD
+201 ESFEKTKQAAEKSED

-236 AVEAGKA
+236 TQEAVDA
-243 LKEVTDESQQAYN
+243 LKRITEETQTASN
-256 SFQAMTGTSTEEM
+256 SFQAITGETDAVTQKFSDKMKEM
-269 SKYKKQID
+269 YKD
-277 ELYKNNYGESMKDV
+277 GYGESLKDI
-291 AGVMAEIKQ
+291 GDKMAYVKQ
-300 QTGEIDPSKLKE
+300 VTKETDPSKVKE
-312 MAENAI
+312 LTENAI
-318 TMRDTFGQDTK
+318 ALEDTFGSDFQETIRGVNGLMTHFGTDSTK
-329 EQLRAVKMM
+329 AFDLFAKGSQKGLDYTNELGDNVAEYGGNFKQAGYTVEEYFQLLANGTKN
-338 MDQFGIS
+338 G
-345 SEEAYNLIAQGA
+345 AYNL
-357 QQGLDKNGDLLD
+357 DKVND
-369 SINEYSVH
+369 SINEV
-377 YKQLG
+377 
-382 YSAEDFMNMLK
+382 K
-393 NGTDAGTFSV
+393 N
-403 DKLGD
+403 KLGD
-408 ATKEFGIRSK
+408 GSIEKNIGIFSK
-418 DTASSTQEGFKL
+418 DT
-430 LGYSASASADEIDKT
+430 
-445 KDEISKLEKNLK
+445 
-457 YAKLEQDGFKKSTS
+457 KKSFKAWKDGKGTMKKVIDS
-471 ELTKLKNADK
+471 IVKDINGCKNEQKALT
-481 IKEYSKQLEDAK
+481 
-493 AKLKTMQGASKNT
+493 MAST
-506 SGSIKKLQDSFAKGG
+506 A
-521 DSAKKATKE
+521 
-530 VLKKLMDMDDKV
+530 
-542 AQNQAGV
+542 
-549 DLFGTMWEDL
+549 FGTMGEDANL
-559 GVKGVEAL
+559 KVVKSLKSTG
-567 MKTKGEMKKTKKTME
+567 KTFKKVQGSAEKLKE
-582 EIKKVKYDDV
+582 VKYDDV
-592 TSKYKQIGRTVQLD
+592 ATKFKNIGRTVQLD
-606 LFVPLAEKLA
+606 LFVPLAEKLLPKIEQLA
-616 PTLESITNYMIN
+616 DYAIKHIDGTERAIAILGGTMGLVFATAKFVKLYQTLQTIYKAFITL
-628 NAGEIKKGIVA
+628 KTA
-639 IGTAAAV
+639 IASTAAAQKV
-646 WFARKK
+646 LNLIQAASPMGLLVAG
-652 INAIAESLA
+652 IGAVVGGLA
-661 LLKTKFVL
+661 LYAAATK
-669 LKSSIEGATVAQK
+669 GATK
-682 ILNIVQSM
+682 
-690 SPGTKILAGVGLL
+690 
-703 TAAVLAFRVATSKA
+703 AT
-717 AEASDKESKSL
+717 DKESESIDKMIEKHDKTKKSV
-728 DEMKKRHEE
+728 DEMTKSWKDLKK
-737 TSKSVE
+737 T
-743 KMTKE
+743 
-748 WKELKEARDKSVSD
+748 RDESVSG
-762 TTAQFDYYKKLKDE
+762 TTEQFDYYKKLKDE

-831 ETKKAQLILDTYKD
+831 EAKKAQAILNANED
-845 SYTKAVT
+845 SYATAIKGQKGAFQNLEKAQ
-852 NKSKA
+852 
-857 ATNKDTA
+857 
-864 EANLK
+864 ANFE
-869 ETQKKLEAA
+869 ETTSKLEAA
-878 KKELKA
+878 
-884 AQDTKKL
+884 QKKL
-891 ERYIKEAGG
+891 KGAQSNKKLKEYVDKYGQAGMSKWGQELNAAKEAVSKLTNEQKKNQKTVNDNEKQWTEYNTTIENYEGLSS
-900 GRAGQISGSRR
+900 AIISGD
-911 YNQELE
+911 
-917 AARGNEKKLREQEKK
+917 A
-932 NKKTFE
+932 
-938 NAEKQYSQYCTT
+938 
-950 ITNWEALS
+950 
-958 VAAASGNNKKIKKE
+958 KKINSALNK
-972 LTKMVNNFI
+972 TVNNFI
-981 TAENGT
+981 SAKTG
-987 EKSLKNQVENTKK
+987 TKK
-1000 QYENLNKQFKEGKAG
+1000 QLEDQVKNMKKNYEDLKTAVANGTPGVTKKMVGAAKQMVTKSEKEL
-1015 ITKEDVNNAKYL
+1015 EKY
-1027 MQASDKALKKFE
+1027 E
-1039 KKAKKSGQK
+1039 KKTKKSGQK
-1048 TTKEYKEGLEIGK
+1048 ATDEYKEGLELGK
-1061 NKAGKSAEDI
+1061 NKAGKKASEI
-1071 SKLVEKKMKGIKS
+1071 GKLVTKKLKETKT
-1084 KEAGENFVKGLKTGM
+1084 KEAGENFVQGLKDGM

-1106 GLIAKVGKLADNM
+1106 GLITTVTKIAGDALTALKKKLD
-1119 LSKLKEKLEIHSP
+1119 IHSP
-1132 SKKTEEI
+1132 SKE
-1139 GKYFTIGTAKGI
+1139 TAKIGRFFTSGLAEGI
-1151 EKAYDTVGRAIA
+1151 EKAYETVGKAVSK
-1163 ALAKKSLSQLKKA
+1163 LAKKSLSQLKAA
-1176 NQTGKYEDIGTKV
+1176 NKTGKYSDIGTKV

-1233 KLGENLAESFS
+1233 KLGENLVESFS
-1244 TAFSKAAEKAT
+1244 TAFSKAAEKAA

-1295 DDDGKITLADFKSET
+1295 DDDGKITLTDFKSET

-1351 SLNKQELAA
+1351 SLNGQELAA

-1440 SSIKKELEIHSPS
+1440 SSIKKELGIHSPS

-1502 LDVATRGARSI
+1502 LDVAARGARSI
-1513 EKAAAATTNTY
+1513 EKAEAATANTY

>member
-49 TDGLAKKVEQ
+49 ASGLAKKVEQ

-71 SALEEQYKQIAETQ
+71 SALEEQYKQIAKTQ

-123 TKEEQKSK
+123 TQEEQKSK

-137 EEEISN
+137 EEEIAN
-143 QEKELDRLK
+143 QEKELGRLK

-162 GETSKEANTFRE
+162 GTTSKEANAFRE
-174 DIKKL
+174 DVKKL
-179 SGELADNKSKAE
+179 SGQLADNKSKAE
-191 QLSASTDSLD
+191 QLNASTDSLD

-236 AVEAGKA
+236 ASEIKDTLAKVTTEVQEA
-243 LKEVTDESQQAYN
+243 SS
-256 SFQAMTGTSTEEM
+256 SFQAITGANEKTTKKFSEKMQEV
-269 SKYKKQID
+269 YKAG
-277 ELYKNNYGESMKDV
+277 YGESLKDI
-291 AGVMAEIKQ
+291 GDKMAYVKQ
-300 QTGEIDPSKLKE
+300 VTKETDPSKVKE
-312 MAENAI
+312 LTENAI
-318 TMRDTFGQDTK
+318 ALEDTFGSDFQETIRGVTGLMTHFGTDSTEAFDLFAKGSQKGLDYTNELGDNVAEYGGNFKQAGYTAEEYFQLLANGTK
-329 EQLRAVKMM
+329 N
-338 MDQFGIS
+338 G
-345 SEEAYNLIAQGA
+345 AYNL
-357 QQGLDKNGDLLD
+357 DKVND
-369 SINEYSVH
+369 SINEV
-377 YKQLG
+377 
-382 YSAEDFMNMLK
+382 K
-393 NGTDAGTFSV
+393 NR
-403 DKLGD
+403 LGD
-408 ATKEFGIRSK
+408 GSIEKNINIFSK
-418 DTASSTQEGFKL
+418 DT
-430 LGYSASASADEIDKT
+430 
-445 KDEISKLEKNLK
+445 
-457 YAKLEQDGFKKSTS
+457 KKSFKAWKDGKGTMKKVIDS
-471 ELTKLKNADK
+471 IVKDINGCKNEQKALT
-481 IKEYSKQLEDAK
+481 
-493 AKLKTMQGASKNT
+493 MAST
-506 SGSIKKLQDSFAKGG
+506 A
-521 DSAKKATKE
+521 
-530 VLKKLMDMDDKV
+530 
-542 AQNQAGV
+542 
-549 DLFGTMWEDL
+549 FGTMGEDANL
-559 GVKGVEAL
+559 KVVKSLKSTGKSFENVKGSAEKL
-567 MKTKGEMKKTKKTME
+567 KS
-582 EIKKVKYDDV
+582 VKYDDV
-592 TSKYKQIGRTVQLD
+592 ASKYKEIGRTVQLE
-606 LFVPLAEKLA
+606 LFEPLAKKLLPKVEELA
-616 PTLESITNYMIN
+616 DYAIKHTE
-628 NAGEIKKGIVA
+628 EIKRGIVVLGGTIGTVFAFIKIMKFIKALQTAYATFVTLKTA
-639 IGTAAAV
+639 IESTAAAQKV
-646 WFARKK
+646 LNLIQATSPMGLLAAG
-652 INAIAESLA
+652 IGAVVGGLA
-661 LLKTKFVL
+661 LYATATKTATDETDKVSKAVDESAKSYRDMKKATEESMKNVQSQFSYYDQLKT
-669 LKSSIEGATVAQK
+669 
-682 ILNIVQSM
+682 
-690 SPGTKILAGVGLL
+690 
-703 TAAVLAFRVATSKA
+703 
-717 AEASDKESKSL
+717 
-728 DEMKKRHEE
+728 
-737 TSKSVE
+737 
-743 KMTKE
+743 
-748 WKELKEARDKSVSD
+748 
-762 TTAQFDYYKKLKDE
+762 E
-776 LDDMVDKN
+776 LDNIVDKN
-784 GKVKKSQKDRA
+784 GKVKKGQEDRA
-795 KFIVTTLNDALGTE
+795 KFIVNTLNDALGSEIEMTKGVVENYKSEKKALDKLLVSKEAEAILEANKSDRDNANKEKAKAFEE
-809 LKMTGRVI
+809 LI
-817 KNYEKEKKSIDKLI
+817 AAQKNYKKTTDDLTNAQKEYNKINNTSIED
-831 ETKKAQLILDTYKD
+831 Y
-845 SYTKAVT
+845 V
-852 NKSKA
+852 
-857 ATNKDTA
+857 
-864 EANLK
+864 
-869 ETQKKLEAA
+869 
-878 KKELKA
+878 
-884 AQDTKKL
+884 
-891 ERYIKEAGG
+891 EAGG
-900 GRAGQISGSRR
+900 TLEM
-911 YNQELE
+911 YNQELYNANVKVQSLMDE
-917 AARGNEKKLREQEKK
+917 QYEQNKTLEKAEDTWVGYNTTIQNYEGLSAAIISGDTKKINKAVRNMTNNFVTAEQGNERILKQQVKDMKKKYTDLKDAVKNGTPGVTQEMVDGAKQMVTK
-932 NKKTFE
+932 
-938 NAEKQYSQYCTT
+938 AEK
-950 ITNWEALS
+950 E
-958 VAAASGNNKKIKKE
+958 
-972 LTKMVNNFI
+972 
-981 TAENGT
+981 
-987 EKSLKNQVENTKK
+987 
-1000 QYENLNKQFKEGKAG
+1000 
-1015 ITKEDVNNAKYL
+1015 
-1027 MQASDKALKKFE
+1027 LKKSE

-1048 TTKEYKEGLEIGK
+1048 ATDEYKEGLELGK
-1061 NKAGKSAEDI
+1061 NKAGKKASEI
-1071 SKLVEKKMKGIKS
+1071 GKLVTKKLKETKT
-1084 KEAGENFVKGLKTGM
+1084 KEAGENFVQGLKDGM

-1106 GLIAKVGKLADNM
+1106 GLITTVKKIAGDALDA
-1119 LSKLKEKLEIHSP
+1119 LKKRLDIHSP
-1132 SKKTEEI
+1132 SKETEKI
-1139 GKYFTIGTAKGI
+1139 GRFFTSGLASGI
-1151 EKAYDTVGRAIA
+1151 EKAYETVGKSVS

-1176 NQTGKYEDIGTKV
+1176 NQTGNYEDIGTKV

-1227 SKESFK
+1227 LKESFK

-1244 TAFSKAAEKAT
+1244 TAFSKAAEKAA

-1277 DLQDDLQSRL
+1277 DLRDDLQSRL

-1295 DDDGKITLADFKSET
+1295 DDDGKVTLADFKSET

-1351 SLNKQELAA
+1351 SLNGQELAA

-1404 QLENIGENAMKGFVK
+1404 QLENIGENAMKGFAK

-1440 SSIKKELEIHSPS
+1440 SSIKKELGIHSPS

-1473 RKLPALRQMMQ
+1473 RKLPVLQQMMQ

-1490 VNPMKNAATTAN
+1490 VNPMKNVATTAN
-1502 LDVATRGARSI
+1502 LDVAARGARGI
-1513 EKAAAATTNTY
+1513 EKAAAAATNTY

>member
-1 MAEEN
+1 MTEEN

-71 SALEEQYKQIAETQ
+71 SALEEQYKQIANTQ

-108 ASASLKKYTEKLNET
+108 ASASLKKYTEKLTET

-152 DGYKDAVLKF
+152 DGYKDAALEF
-162 GETSKEANTFRE
+162 GETSKEANAFRG
-174 DIKKL
+174 DIQKL

-191 QLSASTDSLD
+191 QLRTSTNNLD
-201 KSLEKTKQAAEKSKD
+201 ESFEKTKQAAEKSED

-236 AVEAGKA
+236 TQEAVDA
-243 LKEVTDESQQAYN
+243 LKRITEETQTASN
-256 SFQAMTGTSTEEM
+256 SFQAITGETDAVTQKFSDKMKEM
-269 SKYKKQID
+269 YKD
-277 ELYKNNYGESMKDV
+277 GYGESLKDI
-291 AGVMAEIKQ
+291 GDKMAYVKQ
-300 QTGEIDPSKLKE
+300 VTKETDPSKVKE
-312 MAENAI
+312 LTENAI
-318 TMRDTFGQDTK
+318 ALEDTFGSDFQETIRGVNGLMTHFGTDSTK
-329 EQLRAVKMM
+329 AFDLFAKGSQKGLDYTNELGDNVAEYGGNFKQAGYTVEEYFQLLANGTKN
-338 MDQFGIS
+338 G
-345 SEEAYNLIAQGA
+345 AYNL
-357 QQGLDKNGDLLD
+357 DKVND
-369 SINEYSVH
+369 SINEV
-377 YKQLG
+377 
-382 YSAEDFMNMLK
+382 K
-393 NGTDAGTFSV
+393 N
-403 DKLGD
+403 KLGD
-408 ATKEFGIRSK
+408 GSIEKNIGIFSK
-418 DTASSTQEGFKL
+418 DT
-430 LGYSASASADEIDKT
+430 
-445 KDEISKLEKNLK
+445 
-457 YAKLEQDGFKKSTS
+457 KKSFKAWKDGKGTMKKVIDS
-471 ELTKLKNADK
+471 IVKDINGCKNEQKALT
-481 IKEYSKQLEDAK
+481 
-493 AKLKTMQGASKNT
+493 MAST
-506 SGSIKKLQDSFAKGG
+506 A
-521 DSAKKATKE
+521 
-530 VLKKLMDMDDKV
+530 
-542 AQNQAGV
+542 
-549 DLFGTMWEDL
+549 FGTMGEDANL
-559 GVKGVEAL
+559 KVVKSLKSTG
-567 MKTKGEMKKTKKTME
+567 KTFKKVQGSAEKLKE
-582 EIKKVKYDDV
+582 VKYDDV
-592 TSKYKQIGRTVQLD
+592 ATKFKNIGRTVQLD
-606 LFVPLAEKLA
+606 LFVPLAEKLLPKIEQLA
-616 PTLESITNYMIN
+616 DYAIKHIDGTERAIAILGGTMGLVFATAKFVKLYQTLQTIYKAFITL
-628 NAGEIKKGIVA
+628 KTA
-639 IGTAAAV
+639 IASTAAAQKV
-646 WFARKK
+646 LNLIQAASPMGLLVAG
-652 INAIAESLA
+652 IGAVVGGLA
-661 LLKTKFVL
+661 LYAAATK
-669 LKSSIEGATVAQK
+669 GATK
-682 ILNIVQSM
+682 
-690 SPGTKILAGVGLL
+690 T
-703 TAAVLAFRVATSKA
+703 T
-717 AEASDKESKSL
+717 DKESESIDKMIEKHDKTKKSV
-728 DEMKKRHEE
+728 DEMTKSWKDLKK
-737 TSKSVE
+737 T
-743 KMTKE
+743 
-748 WKELKEARDKSVSD
+748 RDESVSG
-762 TTAQFDYYKKLKDE
+762 TTEQFDYYKKLKDE

-831 ETKKAQLILDTYKD
+831 EAKKAQAILNANED
-845 SYTKAVT
+845 SYATAIKGQKGAFQNLEKAQ
-852 NKSKA
+852 
-857 ATNKDTA
+857 
-864 EANLK
+864 ANLE
-869 ETQKKLEAA
+869 ETTSKLEAA
-878 KKELKA
+878 QKKLNA
-884 AQDTKKL
+884 AQSNKNLKEYIKTFGQTAGVTRYERDLNAAKEAVSKL
-891 ERYIKEAGG
+891 E
-900 GRAGQISGSRR
+900 S
-911 YNQELE
+911 
-917 AARGNEKKLREQEKK
+917 EQKK
-932 NKKTFE
+932 NKKTVSD
-938 NAEKQYSQYCTT
+938 NEKQWTEYNTT
-950 ITNWEALS
+950 IENYEGLS
-958 VAAASGNNKKIKKE
+958 SAIISGDAKKINSALNK
-972 LTKMVNNFI
+972 TVNNFI
-981 TAENGT
+981 SAKTG
-987 EKSLKNQVENTKK
+987 TKK
-1000 QYENLNKQFKEGKAG
+1000 QLEDQVKNMKKNYEDLKTAVANGTPGVTKKMVGAAKQMVTKSEKEL
-1015 ITKEDVNNAKYL
+1015 EKY
-1027 MQASDKALKKFE
+1027 E
-1039 KKAKKSGQK
+1039 KKTKKSGQK
-1048 TTKEYKEGLEIGK
+1048 ATDEYKEGLELGK
-1061 NKAGKSAEDI
+1061 NKAGKKASEI
-1071 SKLVEKKMKGIKS
+1071 GKLVTKKLKETKT
-1084 KEAGENFVKGLKTGM
+1084 KEAGENFVQGLKDGM

-1106 GLIAKVGKLADNM
+1106 GLITTVTKIAGDALTALKKKLD
-1119 LSKLKEKLEIHSP
+1119 IHSP
-1132 SKKTEEI
+1132 SKE
-1139 GKYFTIGTAKGI
+1139 TAKIGRFFTSGLAEGI
-1151 EKAYDTVGRAIA
+1151 EKAYETVGKAVSK
-1163 ALAKKSLSQLKKA
+1163 LAKKSLSQLKAA
-1176 NQTGKYEDIGTKV
+1176 NKTGKYSDIGTKV

-1244 TAFSKAAEKAT
+1244 TAFSKAAEKAA

-1295 DDDGKITLADFKSET
+1295 DDDGKITLTDFKSET

-1351 SLNKQELAA
+1351 SLNGQELAA

-1440 SSIKKELEIHSPS
+1440 SSIKKELGIHSPS

-1473 RKLPALRQMMQ
+1473 RKLPALQQMMQ

-1490 VNPMKNAATTAN
+1490 VNPMKNAATMAN
-1502 LDVATRGARSI
+1502 LDVVARGARSI

>member
-85 GKDSKAAEE
+85 GKDSKAAED

-123 TKEEQKSK
+123 TEKEQKSK

-152 DGYKDAVLKF
+152 DGYKDAALEF
-162 GETSKEANTFRE
+162 GETSKEANAFRE

-191 QLSASTDSLD
+191 QLRTSTNNLD
-201 KSLEKTKQAAEKSKD
+201 ESFEKTKQAAEKSED

-236 AVEAGKA
+236 TQEAVDA
-243 LKEVTDESQQAYN
+243 LKRITEETQTASN
-256 SFQAMTGTSTEEM
+256 SFQAITGETDAVTQKFSDKMKEM
-269 SKYKKQID
+269 YKD
-277 ELYKNNYGESMKDV
+277 GYGESLKDI
-291 AGVMAEIKQ
+291 GDKMAYVKQ
-300 QTGEIDPSKLKE
+300 VTKETDPSKVKE
-312 MAENAI
+312 LTENAI
-318 TMRDTFGQDTK
+318 ALEDTFGSDFQETIRGVNGLMTHFGTDSTK
-329 EQLRAVKMM
+329 AFDLFAKGSQKGLDYTNELGDNVAEYGGNFKQAGYTVEEYFQLLANGTKN
-338 MDQFGIS
+338 G
-345 SEEAYNLIAQGA
+345 AYNL
-357 QQGLDKNGDLLD
+357 DKVND
-369 SINEYSVH
+369 SINEV
-377 YKQLG
+377 
-382 YSAEDFMNMLK
+382 K
-393 NGTDAGTFSV
+393 N
-403 DKLGD
+403 KLGD
-408 ATKEFGIRSK
+408 GSIEKNIGIFSK
-418 DTASSTQEGFKL
+418 DT
-430 LGYSASASADEIDKT
+430 
-445 KDEISKLEKNLK
+445 
-457 YAKLEQDGFKKSTS
+457 KKSFKAWKDGKGTMKKVIDS
-471 ELTKLKNADK
+471 IVKDINGCKNEQKALT
-481 IKEYSKQLEDAK
+481 
-493 AKLKTMQGASKNT
+493 MAST
-506 SGSIKKLQDSFAKGG
+506 A
-521 DSAKKATKE
+521 
-530 VLKKLMDMDDKV
+530 
-542 AQNQAGV
+542 
-549 DLFGTMWEDL
+549 FGTMGEDANL
-559 GVKGVEAL
+559 KVVKSLKSTG
-567 MKTKGEMKKTKKTME
+567 KTFKKVQGSAEKLKE
-582 EIKKVKYDDV
+582 VKYDDV
-592 TSKYKQIGRTVQLD
+592 ATKFKNIGRTVQLD
-606 LFVPLAEKLA
+606 LFVPLAEKLLPKIEQLA
-616 PTLESITNYMIN
+616 DYAIKHIDGTERAIVILGGTMGVIFATAKFVKLFQTLQTIYKAFVTL
-628 NAGEIKKGIVA
+628 KTA
-639 IGTAAAV
+639 IASTAA
-646 WFARKK
+646 
-652 INAIAESLA
+652 
-661 LLKTKFVL
+661 
-669 LKSSIEGATVAQK
+669 AQK
-682 ILNIVQSM
+682 ILNLIQAA
-690 SPGTKILAGVGLL
+690 SPMGLL
-703 TAAVLAFRVATSKA
+703 AAGIGAVVGGLALYAAATKGA
-717 AEASDKESKSL
+717 TKVTDKESESIDKMIEKHDKTKKSV
-728 DEMKKRHEE
+728 DEMTKSWKDLKK
-737 TSKSVE
+737 T
-743 KMTKE
+743 
-748 WKELKEARDKSVSD
+748 RDESVSG
-762 TTAQFDYYKKLKDE
+762 TTEQFDYYKKLKDE

-831 ETKKAQLILDTYKD
+831 EAKKAQAILNANED
-845 SYTKAVT
+845 SYATAIKGQKGAFQNLEKAQ
-852 NKSKA
+852 
-857 ATNKDTA
+857 
-864 EANLK
+864 ANFE
-869 ETQKKLEAA
+869 ETTSKLEAA
-878 KKELKA
+878 
-884 AQDTKKL
+884 QKKL
-891 ERYIKEAGG
+891 KGAQSNKKLKEYVDKYGQAGMSKWGQELNAAKEAVSKLTNEQKKNQKTVNDNEKQWTEYNTTIENYEGLSS
-900 GRAGQISGSRR
+900 AIISGD
-911 YNQELE
+911 
-917 AARGNEKKLREQEKK
+917 A
-932 NKKTFE
+932 
-938 NAEKQYSQYCTT
+938 
-950 ITNWEALS
+950 
-958 VAAASGNNKKIKKE
+958 KKINSALNK
-972 LTKMVNNFI
+972 TVNNFI
-981 TAENGT
+981 SAKTG
-987 EKSLKNQVENTKK
+987 TKK
-1000 QYENLNKQFKEGKAG
+1000 QLEDQVKNMKKNYEDLKTAVANGTPGVTKKMVGAAKQMVTKSEKEL
-1015 ITKEDVNNAKYL
+1015 EKY
-1027 MQASDKALKKFE
+1027 E
-1039 KKAKKSGQK
+1039 KKTKKSGQK
-1048 TTKEYKEGLEIGK
+1048 ATDEYKEGLELGK
-1061 NKAGKSAEDI
+1061 NKAGKKASEI
-1071 SKLVEKKMKGIKS
+1071 GKLVTKKLKETKT
-1084 KEAGENFVKGLKTGM
+1084 KEAGENFVQGLKDGM

-1106 GLIAKVGKLADNM
+1106 GLITTVTKIAGDALTALKKKLD
-1119 LSKLKEKLEIHSP
+1119 IHSP
-1132 SKKTEEI
+1132 SKE
-1139 GKYFTIGTAKGI
+1139 TAKIGRFFTSGLAEGI
-1151 EKAYDTVGRAIA
+1151 EKAYETVGKAVSK
-1163 ALAKKSLSQLKKA
+1163 LAKKSLSQLKAA
-1176 NQTGKYEDIGTKV
+1176 NKTGKYSDIGTKV

-1233 KLGENLAESFS
+1233 KLGENLVESFS
-1244 TAFSKAAEKAT
+1244 TAFSKAAEKAA

-1295 DDDGKITLADFKSET
+1295 DDDGKVTLADFKSET

-1320 EALKKTLSSELMTEI
+1320 EVLKKTLSSELMTEI

-1351 SLNKQELAA
+1351 SLNGQELAA

-1440 SSIKKELEIHSPS
+1440 SSIKKELGIHSPS

-1473 RKLPALRQMMQ
+1473 RKLPVLQQMMQ

-1490 VNPMKNAATTAN
+1490 VKPMKNVATTAN
-1502 LDVATRGARSI
+1502 LDVAARGARSI

>member
-152 DGYKDAVLKF
+152 DGYKDAALTF
-162 GETSKEANTFRE
+162 GKGSKEATTLKK

-179 SGELADNKSKAE
+179 SEELKANKEAAAK
-191 QLSASTDSLD
+191 LDTSTDKLD
-201 KSLEKTKQAAEKSKD
+201 KSLKNTKSAAEKSKEGLD
-216 GFSSVKVAIGN
+216 SVRIAIGN
-227 LISEGIKKM
+227 LISDGIKKI
-236 AVEAGKA
+236 ATEVKDTLEKVTVETQEA
-243 LKEVTDESQQAYN
+243 SS
-256 SFQAMTGTSTEEM
+256 SFQAITGANEKTTEKF
-269 SKYKKQID
+269 SKKMQEVYKAG
-277 ELYKNNYGESMKDV
+277 YGESLKDI
-291 AGVMAEIKQ
+291 GDKMAYIKQ
-300 QTGEIDPSKLKE
+300 VTKETDPSKIKE
-312 MAENAI
+312 LTENAI
-318 TMRDTFGQDTK
+318 ALEDTFGSDFQETIRGVNGLMTHFKIDSTEAFDLFAKGSQKGLDYTNELGDNVAEYGGNFKQAGYTAEEYFQLLANGTK
-329 EQLRAVKMM
+329 N
-338 MDQFGIS
+338 G
-345 SEEAYNLIAQGA
+345 AYNL
-357 QQGLDKNGDLLD
+357 DKVND
-369 SINEYSVH
+369 SINEV
-377 YKQLG
+377 
-382 YSAEDFMNMLK
+382 K
-393 NGTDAGTFSV
+393 N
-403 DKLGD
+403 KLGD
-408 ATKEFGIRSK
+408 GSIEKNIGIFSK
-418 DTASSTQEGFKL
+418 DT
-430 LGYSASASADEIDKT
+430 
-445 KDEISKLEKNLK
+445 
-457 YAKLEQDGFKKSTS
+457 KKSFKAWKDGKGTMKKVIDS
-471 ELTKLKNADK
+471 IVKDINGCKNEQKALT
-481 IKEYSKQLEDAK
+481 
-493 AKLKTMQGASKNT
+493 MAST
-506 SGSIKKLQDSFAKGG
+506 A
-521 DSAKKATKE
+521 
-530 VLKKLMDMDDKV
+530 
-542 AQNQAGV
+542 
-549 DLFGTMWEDL
+549 FGTMGEDANL
-559 GVKGVEAL
+559 KVVKSLKSTGKSFEKVKGSAEKL
-567 MKTKGEMKKTKKTME
+567 KE
-582 EIKKVKYDDV
+582 VKYDDV
-592 TSKYKQIGRTVQLD
+592 ASKYKEIGRTVQLE
-606 LFVPLAEKLA
+606 LFEPLAKKLLPKA
-616 PTLESITNYMIN
+616 EELADYAIKHTE
-628 NAGEIKKGIVA
+628 EIKRGIVVLGGT
-639 IGTAAAV
+639 IGTAFAFIKIMKFIKALQTAYATFVTLKTAIESTAAAQKV
-646 WFARKK
+646 LNLIQAASPMGLLVAG
-652 INAIAESLA
+652 IGAVVGGLA
-661 LLKTKFVL
+661 LYAAATKAATDETDKVSKAVDESAKSYRDMKKATEESMEDIQSQFGYYDQLKT
-669 LKSSIEGATVAQK
+669 
-682 ILNIVQSM
+682 
-690 SPGTKILAGVGLL
+690 
-703 TAAVLAFRVATSKA
+703 
-717 AEASDKESKSL
+717 
-728 DEMKKRHEE
+728 
-737 TSKSVE
+737 
-743 KMTKE
+743 
-748 WKELKEARDKSVSD
+748 
-762 TTAQFDYYKKLKDE
+762 E
-776 LDDMVDKN
+776 LDNIVDKN
-784 GKVKKSQKDRA
+784 GKVKKGQEDRA
-795 KFIVTTLNDALGTE
+795 KFIVNTLNDALGSE
-809 LKMTGRVI
+809 IKMTKGVVENYKSEKKVLDQLLI
-817 KNYEKEKKSIDKLI
+817 AKEAQAILEANKADHDNATKEQKKAFEELTAAQKNYKKTTDDLANAQKEYNKINDMSIDEYVRAGGTVETYKQEVYKASEKVQSLMDKQYEQNKTVEKAEDTWVGYNATI
-831 ETKKAQLILDTYKD
+831 QNYEGLSAAIISGDTKKINKAVGNMTNNFVTAEQGNERILKQQVKD
-845 SYTKAVT
+845 MKKHYSDLKAAVENGTPGVTQKMVDGAKQMVTKA
-852 NKSKA
+852 
-857 ATNKDTA
+857 
-864 EANLK
+864 E
-869 ETQKKLEAA
+869 
-878 KKELKA
+878 KELK
-884 AQDTKKL
+884 
-891 ERYIKEAGG
+891 
-900 GRAGQISGSRR
+900 
-911 YNQELE
+911 
-917 AARGNEKKLREQEKK
+917 
-932 NKKTFE
+932 
-938 NAEKQYSQYCTT
+938 
-950 ITNWEALS
+950 
-958 VAAASGNNKKIKKE
+958 
-972 LTKMVNNFI
+972 
-981 TAENGT
+981 
-987 EKSLKNQVENTKK
+987 KS
-1000 QYENLNKQFKEGKAG
+1000 
-1015 ITKEDVNNAKYL
+1015 
-1027 MQASDKALKKFE
+1027 E

-1048 TTKEYKEGLEIGK
+1048 ATDEYKEGLELGK
-1061 NKAGKSAEDI
+1061 NKAGKKASEI
-1071 SKLVEKKMKGIKS
+1071 GKLVTKKLKETKT
-1084 KEAGENFVKGLKTGM
+1084 KEAGENFVQGLKDGM

-1106 GLIAKVGKLADNM
+1106 GLITTVTKIAGDALTALKKKLD
-1119 LSKLKEKLEIHSP
+1119 IHSP
-1132 SKKTEEI
+1132 SKE
-1139 GKYFTIGTAKGI
+1139 TAKIGRFFTSGLAEGI
-1151 EKAYDTVGRAIA
+1151 EKAYETVGKTVSK
-1163 ALAKKSLSQLKKA
+1163 LAKKSLSQLKAA
-1176 NQTGKYEDIGTKV
+1176 NKTGKYSDIGTKV

-1244 TAFSKAAEKAT
+1244 TAFSKAAEKAA

-1270 EKYDAVK
+1270 EKYDAIK
-1277 DLQDDLQSRL
+1277 DLQDDLEGRL

-1295 DDDGKITLADFKSET
+1295 DDDGRITLADFKSET

-1351 SLNKQELAA
+1351 SLNGQELAA

-1404 QLENIGENAMKGFVK
+1404 QLESIGENAMKGFVK

-1440 SSIKKELEIHSPS
+1440 SSIKKELGIHSPS

-1473 RKLPALRQMMQ
+1473 RKLPALQQMMQ

-1502 LDVATRGARSI
+1502 LDVAARGARSI

>member
-18 KKNIT
+18 KKSIT

-38 ATAGMDSWSDS
+38 ATAGMDSWSNS

-108 ASASLKKYTEKLNET
+108 ASASLKNYTEKLNET

-143 QEKELDRLK
+143 QEKELERLK
-152 DGYKDAVLKF
+152 SEYKDAALTF
-162 GETSKEANTFRE
+162 GKGSKEATTLKK

-179 SGELADNKSKAE
+179 SEELKANKEAAAK
-191 QLSASTDSLD
+191 LDTSTDKLD
-201 KSLEKTKQAAEKSKD
+201 KSLKNTKSAAEKSKEGLD
-216 GFSSVKVAIGN
+216 SVRIAIGN
-227 LISEGIKKM
+227 LISDGIKKM
-236 AVEAGKA
+236 ATEVKDTLEKVTVETQEA
-243 LKEVTDESQQAYN
+243 SS
-256 SFQAMTGTSTEEM
+256 SFQAITGANEKTTEKF
-269 SKYKKQID
+269 SKKMQEVYKAG
-277 ELYKNNYGESMKDV
+277 YGESLKDI
-291 AGVMAEIKQ
+291 GDKMAYIKQ
-300 QTGEIDPSKLKE
+300 VTKETDPSKIKE
-312 MAENAI
+312 LTENAI
-318 TMRDTFGQDTK
+318 ALEDTFGSDFQETIRGVNGLMTHFKIDSTEAFDLFAKGSQKGLDYTNELGDNVAEYGGNFKQAGYTAEEYFQLLANGTK
-329 EQLRAVKMM
+329 N
-338 MDQFGIS
+338 G
-345 SEEAYNLIAQGA
+345 AYNL
-357 QQGLDKNGDLLD
+357 DKVND
-369 SINEYSVH
+369 SINEV
-377 YKQLG
+377 
-382 YSAEDFMNMLK
+382 K
-393 NGTDAGTFSV
+393 NR
-403 DKLGD
+403 LGD
-408 ATKEFGIRSK
+408 GSIEKNIGIFSK
-418 DTASSTQEGFKL
+418 DT
-430 LGYSASASADEIDKT
+430 
-445 KDEISKLEKNLK
+445 
-457 YAKLEQDGFKKSTS
+457 KKSFKAWKDGKGTMKDVIDS
-471 ELTKLKNADK
+471 IVKDINGCKNEQKALT
-481 IKEYSKQLEDAK
+481 
-493 AKLKTMQGASKNT
+493 MAST
-506 SGSIKKLQDSFAKGG
+506 A
-521 DSAKKATKE
+521 
-530 VLKKLMDMDDKV
+530 
-542 AQNQAGV
+542 
-549 DLFGTMWEDL
+549 FGTMGEDANL
-559 GVKGVEAL
+559 KVVKSLKSTG
-567 MKTKGEMKKTKKTME
+567 KTFKKVQGSAEKLKE
-582 EIKKVKYDDV
+582 VKYDDV
-592 TSKYKQIGRTVQLD
+592 ASKYKEIGRTLQLELFEPLAKKLLPKVEEFANYAIEHTD
-606 LFVPLAEKLA
+606 ELKGKIVVLGGLLGGLFVVIKLGQFIKA
-616 PTLESITNYMIN
+616 LQTAYATFVTLKT
-628 NAGEIKKGIVA
+628 A
-639 IGTAAAV
+639 IASTAA
-646 WFARKK
+646 
-652 INAIAESLA
+652 
-661 LLKTKFVL
+661 
-669 LKSSIEGATVAQK
+669 AQK
-682 ILNIVQSM
+682 ILNLIQAA
-690 SPGTKILAGVGLL
+690 SPMGLL
-703 TAAVLAFRVATSKA
+703 AAGIGAVVGGLALYAAATKGATKA
-717 AEASDKESKSL
+717 TDKESESIDKMIEKHDKTKKSV
-728 DEMKKRHEE
+728 DEMTKSWKDLKK
-737 TSKSVE
+737 T
-743 KMTKE
+743 
-748 WKELKEARDKSVSD
+748 RDESVSG
-762 TTAQFDYYKKLKDE
+762 TTEQFDYYKKLKDE

-831 ETKKAQLILDTYKD
+831 EAKKAQAILNANED
-845 SYTKAVT
+845 SYATAIKGQKGAFQNLEKAQ
-852 NKSKA
+852 
-857 ATNKDTA
+857 
-864 EANLK
+864 ANFE
-869 ETQKKLEAA
+869 ETTSKLEAA
-878 KKELKA
+878 QKKLKDAQSNKKLKDYIAKDGQAGMSKWGRELKA
-884 AQDTKKL
+884 AEEAVSKLTKEQKQNQKTVSDTEKQWTEYNATIENYEGL
-891 ERYIKEAGG
+891 SSAI
-900 GRAGQISGSRR
+900 ISGD
-911 YNQELE
+911 
-917 AARGNEKKLREQEKK
+917 A
-932 NKKTFE
+932 
-938 NAEKQYSQYCTT
+938 
-950 ITNWEALS
+950 
-958 VAAASGNNKKIKKE
+958 KKINSALNK
-972 LTKMVNNFI
+972 TVNNFI
-981 TAENGT
+981 SAKTG
-987 EKSLKNQVENTKK
+987 TKK
-1000 QYENLNKQFKEGKAG
+1000 QLENQVKDMKKNYEDLKTAVANGTPGVTKKMVDAAKQMVTKSEKEL
-1015 ITKEDVNNAKYL
+1015 EKY
-1027 MQASDKALKKFE
+1027 E
-1039 KKAKKSGQK
+1039 KKTKKSGQK
-1048 TTKEYKEGLEIGK
+1048 ATEEYKEGLELGK
-1061 NKAGKSAEDI
+1061 NKAGKKASEI
-1071 SKLVEKKMKGIKS
+1071 GKLVTKKLKETKT
-1084 KEAGENFVKGLKTGM
+1084 KEAGENFVQGLKDGM

-1106 GLIAKVGKLADNM
+1106 GLITTVTKLAGDA
-1119 LSKLKEKLEIHSP
+1119 LDALKKRLDIHSP
-1132 SKKTEEI
+1132 SKETEKI
-1139 GKYFTIGTAKGI
+1139 GRFFTSGLASGI
-1151 EKAYDTVGRAIA
+1151 EKAYETVGKSVS

-1244 TAFSKAAEKAT
+1244 TAFSKAAEKAA

-1270 EKYDAVK
+1270 EKYDAIK
-1277 DLQDDLQSRL
+1277 DLQDDLEGRL

-1320 EALKKTLSSELMTEI
+1320 ETLKKTLSSELMTEI
-1335 AALDTSDGLD
+1335 AALDTSDGLE

-1351 SLNKQELAA
+1351 SLNGQELAA

-1404 QLENIGENAMKGFVK
+1404 QLESIGENAMKGFVK

-1440 SSIKKELEIHSPS
+1440 SSIKKELGIHSPS

-1473 RKLPALRQMMQ
+1473 RKLPALQQMMQ

-1502 LDVATRGARSI
+1502 LDVAARGARSI

>member
-71 SALEEQYKQIAETQ
+71 SALEEQYKQIANTQ

-108 ASASLKKYTEKLNET
+108 ASASLKKYTEKLTET

-152 DGYKDAVLKF
+152 DGYKDAALEF
-162 GETSKEANTFRE
+162 GETSKEANAFRG
-174 DIKKL
+174 DIQKL

-191 QLSASTDSLD
+191 QLRTSTNNLD
-201 KSLEKTKQAAEKSKD
+201 ESFEKTKQAAEKSED

-236 AVEAGKA
+236 TQEAVDA
-243 LKEVTDESQQAYN
+243 LKRITEETQTASN
-256 SFQAMTGTSTEEM
+256 SFQAITGETDAVTQKFSDKMKEM
-269 SKYKKQID
+269 YKD
-277 ELYKNNYGESMKDV
+277 GYGESLKDI
-291 AGVMAEIKQ
+291 GDKMAYVKQ
-300 QTGEIDPSKLKE
+300 VTKETDPSKVKE
-312 MAENAI
+312 LTENAI
-318 TMRDTFGQDTK
+318 ALEDTFGSDFQETIRGVNGLMTHFGTDSTK
-329 EQLRAVKMM
+329 AFDLFAKGSQKGLDYTNELGDNVAEYGGNFKQAGYTVEEYFQLLANGTKN
-338 MDQFGIS
+338 G
-345 SEEAYNLIAQGA
+345 AYNL
-357 QQGLDKNGDLLD
+357 DKVND
-369 SINEYSVH
+369 SINEV
-377 YKQLG
+377 
-382 YSAEDFMNMLK
+382 K
-393 NGTDAGTFSV
+393 N
-403 DKLGD
+403 KLGD
-408 ATKEFGIRSK
+408 GSIEKNIGIFSK
-418 DTASSTQEGFKL
+418 DT
-430 LGYSASASADEIDKT
+430 
-445 KDEISKLEKNLK
+445 
-457 YAKLEQDGFKKSTS
+457 KKSFKAWKDGKGTMKKVIDS
-471 ELTKLKNADK
+471 IVKDINGCKNEQKALT
-481 IKEYSKQLEDAK
+481 
-493 AKLKTMQGASKNT
+493 MAST
-506 SGSIKKLQDSFAKGG
+506 A
-521 DSAKKATKE
+521 
-530 VLKKLMDMDDKV
+530 
-542 AQNQAGV
+542 
-549 DLFGTMWEDL
+549 FGTMGEDANL
-559 GVKGVEAL
+559 KVVKSLKSTG
-567 MKTKGEMKKTKKTME
+567 KTFKKVQGSAEKLKE
-582 EIKKVKYDDV
+582 VKYDDV
-592 TSKYKQIGRTVQLD
+592 ATKFKNIGRTVQLD
-606 LFVPLAEKLA
+606 LFVPLAEKLLPKIEQLA
-616 PTLESITNYMIN
+616 DYAIKHIDGTERAIAILGGTMGLVFATAKFVKLYQTLQTIYKAFITL
-628 NAGEIKKGIVA
+628 KTA
-639 IGTAAAV
+639 IASTAAAQKV
-646 WFARKK
+646 LNLIQAASPMGLLVAG
-652 INAIAESLA
+652 IGAVVGGLA
-661 LLKTKFVL
+661 LYAAATK
-669 LKSSIEGATVAQK
+669 GATK
-682 ILNIVQSM
+682 
-690 SPGTKILAGVGLL
+690 
-703 TAAVLAFRVATSKA
+703 AT
-717 AEASDKESKSL
+717 DKESESIDKMIEKHDKTKKSV
-728 DEMKKRHEE
+728 DEMTKSWKDLKK
-737 TSKSVE
+737 T
-743 KMTKE
+743 
-748 WKELKEARDKSVSD
+748 RDESVSG
-762 TTAQFDYYKKLKDE
+762 TTEQFDYYKKLKDE

-795 KFIVTTLNDALGTE
+795 KFIVTTLNNALGTE

-831 ETKKAQLILDTYKD
+831 EAKKAQAILNANEDLY
-845 SYTKAVT
+845 
-852 NKSKA
+852 
-857 ATNKDTA
+857 ATAIKGQKGAFQNLEK
-864 EANLK
+864 EQANLE
-869 ETQKKLEAA
+869 ETTSKLEAA
-878 KKELKA
+878 QKKLNA
-884 AQDTKKL
+884 AQSNKNLKEYIKTFGQTAGVTRYERDLNAAKEAVSKL
-891 ERYIKEAGG
+891 E
-900 GRAGQISGSRR
+900 S
-911 YNQELE
+911 
-917 AARGNEKKLREQEKK
+917 EQKK
-932 NKKTFE
+932 NKKTVSDT
-938 NAEKQYSQYCTT
+938 EKQWTEYNTT
-950 ITNWEALS
+950 IENYEGLS
-958 VAAASGNNKKIKKE
+958 SAIISGDAKKINSALNK
-972 LTKMVNNFI
+972 TVNNFI
-981 TAENGT
+981 SAKTGT
-987 EKSLKNQVENTKK
+987 KKQLEDQVENMKKNYEDLKTAVANGTPGVTKK
-1000 QYENLNKQFKEGKAG
+1000 MVGAAKQMVTKSEKEL
-1015 ITKEDVNNAKYL
+1015 EKY
-1027 MQASDKALKKFE
+1027 E
-1039 KKAKKSGQK
+1039 KKTKKSGQK
-1048 TTKEYKEGLEIGK
+1048 ATDEYKEGLELGK
-1061 NKAGKSAEDI
+1061 NKAGKKASEI
-1071 SKLVEKKMKGIKS
+1071 GKLVTKKLKETKT
-1084 KEAGENFVKGLKTGM
+1084 KEAGENFVQGLKDGM

-1106 GLIAKVGKLADNM
+1106 GLITTVTKIAGDALTALKKKLD
-1119 LSKLKEKLEIHSP
+1119 IHSP
-1132 SKKTEEI
+1132 SKE
-1139 GKYFTIGTAKGI
+1139 TAKIGRFFTSGLAEGI
-1151 EKAYDTVGRAIA
+1151 EKAYETVGKAVSK
-1163 ALAKKSLSQLKKA
+1163 LAKKSLSQLKAA
-1176 NQTGKYEDIGTKV
+1176 NKTGKYSDIGTKV

-1244 TAFSKAAEKAT
+1244 TAFSKAAEKAA

-1295 DDDGKITLADFKSET
+1295 DDDGKITLTDFKSET

-1351 SLNKQELAA
+1351 SLNGQELAA

-1440 SSIKKELEIHSPS
+1440 SSIKKELGIHSPS

-1502 LDVATRGARSI
+1502 LDVAARGARSI
-1513 EKAAAATTNTY
+1513 EKAAAATANTY

>member
-71 SALEEQYKQIAETQ
+71 SALKEQYKQIAETQ

-123 TKEEQKSK
+123 TEKEQKSK

-152 DGYKDAVLKF
+152 DGYKDAALEF
-162 GETSKEANTFRE
+162 GETSKEANAFRG
-174 DIKKL
+174 DIQKL

-191 QLSASTDSLD
+191 QLRTSTNNLD
-201 KSLEKTKQAAEKSKD
+201 ESFEKTKQAAEKSED

-236 AVEAGKA
+236 TQEAVDA
-243 LKEVTDESQQAYN
+243 LKRITEETQTASN
-256 SFQAMTGTSTEEM
+256 SFQAITGETDAVTQKFSDKMKEM
-269 SKYKKQID
+269 YKD
-277 ELYKNNYGESMKDV
+277 GYGESLKDI
-291 AGVMAEIKQ
+291 GDKMAYVKQ
-300 QTGEIDPSKLKE
+300 VTKETDPSKVKE
-312 MAENAI
+312 LTENAI
-318 TMRDTFGQDTK
+318 ALEDTFGSDFQETIRGVNGLMTHFGTDSTK
-329 EQLRAVKMM
+329 AFDLFAKGSQKGLDYTNELGDNVAEYGGNFKQAGYTVEEYFQLLANGTKN
-338 MDQFGIS
+338 G
-345 SEEAYNLIAQGA
+345 AYNL
-357 QQGLDKNGDLLD
+357 DKVND
-369 SINEYSVH
+369 SINEV
-377 YKQLG
+377 
-382 YSAEDFMNMLK
+382 K
-393 NGTDAGTFSV
+393 N
-403 DKLGD
+403 KLGD
-408 ATKEFGIRSK
+408 GSIEKNIGIFSK
-418 DTASSTQEGFKL
+418 DT
-430 LGYSASASADEIDKT
+430 
-445 KDEISKLEKNLK
+445 
-457 YAKLEQDGFKKSTS
+457 KKSFKAWKDGKGTMKKVIDS
-471 ELTKLKNADK
+471 IVKDINGCKNEQKALT
-481 IKEYSKQLEDAK
+481 
-493 AKLKTMQGASKNT
+493 MAST
-506 SGSIKKLQDSFAKGG
+506 A
-521 DSAKKATKE
+521 
-530 VLKKLMDMDDKV
+530 
-542 AQNQAGV
+542 
-549 DLFGTMWEDL
+549 FGTMGEDANL
-559 GVKGVEAL
+559 KVVKSLKSTG
-567 MKTKGEMKKTKKTME
+567 KTFKKVQGSAEKLKE
-582 EIKKVKYDDV
+582 VKYDDV
-592 TSKYKQIGRTVQLD
+592 ATKFKNIGRTVQLD
-606 LFVPLAEKLA
+606 LFVPLAEKLLPKIEQLA
-616 PTLESITNYMIN
+616 DYAIKHIDGTERAIAILGGTMGLVFATAKFVKLYQTLQTIYKAFITL
-628 NAGEIKKGIVA
+628 KTA
-639 IGTAAAV
+639 IASTAAAQKV
-646 WFARKK
+646 LNLIQAASPMGLLVAG
-652 INAIAESLA
+652 IGAVVGGLA
-661 LLKTKFVL
+661 LYAAATK
-669 LKSSIEGATVAQK
+669 GATK
-682 ILNIVQSM
+682 
-690 SPGTKILAGVGLL
+690 
-703 TAAVLAFRVATSKA
+703 AT
-717 AEASDKESKSL
+717 DKESESIDKMIEKHDKTKKSV
-728 DEMKKRHEE
+728 DEMTKSWKDLKK
-737 TSKSVE
+737 T
-743 KMTKE
+743 
-748 WKELKEARDKSVSD
+748 RDESVSG
-762 TTAQFDYYKKLKDE
+762 TTEQFDYYKKLKDE

-831 ETKKAQLILDTYKD
+831 EAKKAQAILNANED
-845 SYTKAVT
+845 SYATAIKGQKGAFQNLEKAQ
-852 NKSKA
+852 
-857 ATNKDTA
+857 
-864 EANLK
+864 ANFE
-869 ETQKKLEAA
+869 ETTSKLEAA
-878 KKELKA
+878 
-884 AQDTKKL
+884 QKKL
-891 ERYIKEAGG
+891 KGAQSNKKLKEYVDKYGQAGMSKWGQELNAAKEAVSKLTNEQKKNQKTVNDNEKQWTEYNTTIENYEGLSS
-900 GRAGQISGSRR
+900 AIISGD
-911 YNQELE
+911 
-917 AARGNEKKLREQEKK
+917 A
-932 NKKTFE
+932 
-938 NAEKQYSQYCTT
+938 
-950 ITNWEALS
+950 
-958 VAAASGNNKKIKKE
+958 KKINSALNK
-972 LTKMVNNFI
+972 TVNNFI
-981 TAENGT
+981 SAKTG
-987 EKSLKNQVENTKK
+987 TKK
-1000 QYENLNKQFKEGKAG
+1000 QLEDQVKNMKKNYEDLKTAVANGTPGVTKKMVGAAKQMVTKSEKEL
-1015 ITKEDVNNAKYL
+1015 EKY
-1027 MQASDKALKKFE
+1027 E
-1039 KKAKKSGQK
+1039 KKTKKSGQK
-1048 TTKEYKEGLEIGK
+1048 ATDEYKEGLELGK
-1061 NKAGKSAEDI
+1061 NKAGKKASEI
-1071 SKLVEKKMKGIKS
+1071 GKLVTKKLKETKT
-1084 KEAGENFVKGLKTGM
+1084 KEAGENFVQGLKDGM

-1106 GLIAKVGKLADNM
+1106 GLITTVTKIAGDALTALKKKLD
-1119 LSKLKEKLEIHSP
+1119 IHSP
-1132 SKKTEEI
+1132 SKE
-1139 GKYFTIGTAKGI
+1139 TAKIGRFFTSGLAEGI
-1151 EKAYDTVGRAIA
+1151 EKAYETVGKAVSK
-1163 ALAKKSLSQLKKA
+1163 LAKKSLSQLKAA
-1176 NQTGKYEDIGTKV
+1176 NKTGKYSDIGTKV

-1233 KLGENLAESFS
+1233 KLGENLVESFS
-1244 TAFSKAAEKAT
+1244 TAFSKAAEKAA

-1295 DDDGKITLADFKSET
+1295 DDDGKVTLADFKSET

-1320 EALKKTLSSELMTEI
+1320 EVLKKTLSSELMTEI

-1351 SLNKQELAA
+1351 SLNGQELAA

-1440 SSIKKELEIHSPS
+1440 SSIKKELGIHSPS

-1473 RKLPALRQMMQ
+1473 RKLPALQQMMQ

-1502 LDVATRGARSI
+1502 LDVAARGARNI

>member
-1 MAEEN
+1 MAEN

-123 TKEEQKSK
+123 TKKEQKSK

-152 DGYKDAVLKF
+152 DGYKDAALEF
-162 GETSKEANTFRE
+162 GETSKEANAFRE

-179 SGELADNKSKAE
+179 SREIADNKSKAE
-191 QLSASTDSLD
+191 QLRTSTNNLD
-201 KSLEKTKQAAEKSKD
+201 ESFEKTKQAAEKSED
-216 GFSSVKVAIGN
+216 GFSSAKVAIGN

-236 AVEAGKA
+236 AQEAVDV
-243 LKEVTDESQQAYN
+243 LKRITEETQTASN
-256 SFQAMTGTSTEEM
+256 SFQAITGETDAITQKFSDKMKEM
-269 SKYKKQID
+269 YKD
-277 ELYKNNYGESMKDV
+277 GYGESLKDI
-291 AGVMAEIKQ
+291 GDKMAYVKQ
-300 QTGEIDPSKLKE
+300 VTKETDPSKVKE
-312 MAENAI
+312 LTENAI
-318 TMRDTFGQDTK
+318 ALEDTFGSDFQETIRGVNGLMTHFGADSTEAFDLFVKGSQKGLDYTNELGDNVAEYGGNFEQAGYTAEEYFQLLANGTK
-329 EQLRAVKMM
+329 N
-338 MDQFGIS
+338 G
-345 SEEAYNLIAQGA
+345 AYNL
-357 QQGLDKNGDLLD
+357 DKVND
-369 SINEYSVH
+369 SINEV
-377 YKQLG
+377 
-382 YSAEDFMNMLK
+382 K
-393 NGTDAGTFSV
+393 NR
-403 DKLGD
+403 LGD
-408 ATKEFGIRSK
+408 GSIEKNIGIFSK
-418 DTASSTQEGFKL
+418 DT
-430 LGYSASASADEIDKT
+430 
-445 KDEISKLEKNLK
+445 
-457 YAKLEQDGFKKSTS
+457 KKSFKAWKDGKGTMKDVIDS
-471 ELTKLKNADK
+471 IVKDINGCKNEQKALT
-481 IKEYSKQLEDAK
+481 
-493 AKLKTMQGASKNT
+493 MAST
-506 SGSIKKLQDSFAKGG
+506 A
-521 DSAKKATKE
+521 
-530 VLKKLMDMDDKV
+530 
-542 AQNQAGV
+542 
-549 DLFGTMWEDL
+549 FGTMGEDANL
-559 GVKGVEAL
+559 KVVKSLKSTG
-567 MKTKGEMKKTKKTME
+567 KTFKKVQGSAEKLKE
-582 EIKKVKYDDV
+582 VKYDDV
-592 TSKYKQIGRTVQLD
+592 ATKFKNIGRTVQLD
-606 LFVPLAEKLA
+606 LFVPLAEKLLPKIEQLA
-616 PTLESITNYMIN
+616 DYAIKHIDGTERAIVILGGTMGVIFATAKFVKLFQTLQTIYKAFITL
-628 NAGEIKKGIVA
+628 KTA
-639 IGTAAAV
+639 IASTAA
-646 WFARKK
+646 
-652 INAIAESLA
+652 
-661 LLKTKFVL
+661 
-669 LKSSIEGATVAQK
+669 AQK
-682 ILNIVQSM
+682 ILNLIQAA
-690 SPGTKILAGVGLL
+690 SPMGLL
-703 TAAVLAFRVATSKA
+703 AAGIGAVVGGLALYAAATKGATKA
-717 AEASDKESKSL
+717 TDKESESIDKMIEKHDKTKKSV
-728 DEMKKRHEE
+728 DEMTKSWKDLKK
-737 TSKSVE
+737 T
-743 KMTKE
+743 
-748 WKELKEARDKSVSD
+748 RDESVSG
-762 TTAQFDYYKKLKDE
+762 TTEQFDYYKKLKDE

-831 ETKKAQLILDTYKD
+831 EAKKAQAILNANED
-845 SYTKAVT
+845 SY
-852 NKSKA
+852 
-857 ATNKDTA
+857 ATAIKGQKGAFQNLEK
-864 EANLK
+864 EQANLE
-869 ETQKKLEAA
+869 ETTSKLEAA
-878 KKELKA
+878 QKKLNA
-884 AQDTKKL
+884 AQSNKNLKEYIEIFGRTAGVTRYERDLNAAKEAVSKL
-891 ERYIKEAGG
+891 E
-900 GRAGQISGSRR
+900 S
-911 YNQELE
+911 
-917 AARGNEKKLREQEKK
+917 EQKK
-932 NKKTFE
+932 NKKTVSD
-938 NAEKQYSQYCTT
+938 AEKQWTEYNTT
-950 ITNWEALS
+950 IENYEGLS
-958 VAAASGNNKKIKKE
+958 SAIISGDAKKINSALNK
-972 LTKMVNNFI
+972 TVNNFI
-981 TAENGT
+981 SAKTG
-987 EKSLKNQVENTKK
+987 TKK
-1000 QYENLNKQFKEGKAG
+1000 QLEDQVKNMKKNYEDLKTAVANGTPGVTKKMVGAAKQMVTKSEKEL
-1015 ITKEDVNNAKYL
+1015 EKY
-1027 MQASDKALKKFE
+1027 E
-1039 KKAKKSGQK
+1039 KKTKKSGQK
-1048 TTKEYKEGLEIGK
+1048 ATDEYKEGLELGK
-1061 NKAGKSAEDI
+1061 NKAGKKASEI
-1071 SKLVEKKMKGIKS
+1071 GKLVTKKLKETKT
-1084 KEAGENFVKGLKTGM
+1084 KEAGENFVQGLKDGM

-1106 GLIAKVGKLADNM
+1106 GLITTVTKIAGDALTALKKKLD
-1119 LSKLKEKLEIHSP
+1119 IHSP
-1132 SKKTEEI
+1132 SKE
-1139 GKYFTIGTAKGI
+1139 TAKIGRFFTSGLAEGI
-1151 EKAYDTVGRAIA
+1151 EKTYETVGKAVSK
-1163 ALAKKSLSQLKKA
+1163 LAKKSLSQLKAA
-1176 NQTGKYEDIGTKV
+1176 NKTGKYSDIGTKV
-1189 SEAYANGITKQEQ
+1189 SEAYANGITKQE
-1202 KAEKAVKKLV
+1202 KRAESAVKKLV
-1212 DRAVKKAQKETKNKK
+1212 NKAVKRAQKETKEKK
-1227 SKESFK
+1227 AKESFK
-1233 KLGENLAESFS
+1233 KLGENLAESFE
-1244 TAFSKAAEKAT
+1244 TAFSKAAEKAA
-1255 EKVQKKIES
+1255 EKVQSKIES
-1264 MTSSVQ
+1264 LTSSTQ
-1270 EKYDAVK
+1270 EKYDAIK
-1277 DLQDDLQSRL
+1277 DLQDDLEGRL

-1351 SLNKQELAA
+1351 SLNGQELAA

-1404 QLENIGENAMKGFVK
+1404 QLESIGENAMKGFVK

-1440 SSIKKELEIHSPS
+1440 SSIKKELGIHSPS

-1502 LDVATRGARSI
+1502 LDVAARGARSI

>member
-1 MAEEN
+1 MAEN

-85 GKDSKAAEE
+85 GKDSKAAED

-123 TKEEQKSK
+123 TEKEQKSK

-152 DGYKDAVLKF
+152 DGYKDAALEF
-162 GETSKEANTFRE
+162 GETSKEANAFRG
-174 DIKKL
+174 DIQKL

-191 QLSASTDSLD
+191 QLRTSTNNLD
-201 KSLEKTKQAAEKSKD
+201 ESFEKTKQAAEKSED

-236 AVEAGKA
+236 TQEAVDA
-243 LKEVTDESQQAYN
+243 LKRITEETQTASN
-256 SFQAMTGTSTEEM
+256 SFQAITGETDAVTQKFSDKMKEM
-269 SKYKKQID
+269 YKD
-277 ELYKNNYGESMKDV
+277 GYGESLKDI
-291 AGVMAEIKQ
+291 GDKMAYVKQ
-300 QTGEIDPSKLKE
+300 VTKETDPSKVKE
-312 MAENAI
+312 LTENAI
-318 TMRDTFGQDTK
+318 ALEDTFGSDFQETIRGVNGLMTHFGTDSTK
-329 EQLRAVKMM
+329 AFDLFAKGSQKGLDYTNELGDNVAEYGGNFKQAGYTVEEYFQLLANGTKN
-338 MDQFGIS
+338 G
-345 SEEAYNLIAQGA
+345 AYNL
-357 QQGLDKNGDLLD
+357 DKVND
-369 SINEYSVH
+369 SINEV
-377 YKQLG
+377 
-382 YSAEDFMNMLK
+382 K
-393 NGTDAGTFSV
+393 N
-403 DKLGD
+403 KLGD
-408 ATKEFGIRSK
+408 GSIEKNIGIFSK
-418 DTASSTQEGFKL
+418 DT
-430 LGYSASASADEIDKT
+430 
-445 KDEISKLEKNLK
+445 
-457 YAKLEQDGFKKSTS
+457 KKSFKAWKDGKGTMKKVIDS
-471 ELTKLKNADK
+471 IVKDINGCKNEQKALT
-481 IKEYSKQLEDAK
+481 
-493 AKLKTMQGASKNT
+493 MAST
-506 SGSIKKLQDSFAKGG
+506 A
-521 DSAKKATKE
+521 
-530 VLKKLMDMDDKV
+530 
-542 AQNQAGV
+542 
-549 DLFGTMWEDL
+549 FGTMGEDANL
-559 GVKGVEAL
+559 KVVKSLKSTG
-567 MKTKGEMKKTKKTME
+567 KTFKKVQGSAEKLKE
-582 EIKKVKYDDV
+582 VKYDDV
-592 TSKYKQIGRTVQLD
+592 ATKFKNIGRTVQLD
-606 LFVPLAEKLA
+606 LFVPLAEKLLPKIEQLA
-616 PTLESITNYMIN
+616 DYAIKHIDGTERAIVILGGTMGVIFATAKFVKLFQTLQTIYKAFVTL
-628 NAGEIKKGIVA
+628 KTA
-639 IGTAAAV
+639 IASTAA
-646 WFARKK
+646 
-652 INAIAESLA
+652 
-661 LLKTKFVL
+661 
-669 LKSSIEGATVAQK
+669 AQK
-682 ILNIVQSM
+682 ILNLIQAA
-690 SPGTKILAGVGLL
+690 SPMGLL
-703 TAAVLAFRVATSKA
+703 AAGIGAVVGGLALYAAATKGATKA
-717 AEASDKESKSL
+717 TDKESESIDKMIEKHDKTKKSV
-728 DEMKKRHEE
+728 DEMTKSWKDLKK
-737 TSKSVE
+737 T
-743 KMTKE
+743 
-748 WKELKEARDKSVSD
+748 RDESVSG
-762 TTAQFDYYKKLKDE
+762 TTEQFDYYKKLKDE

-831 ETKKAQLILDTYKD
+831 EAKKAQAILNANED
-845 SYTKAVT
+845 SYATAIKGQKGAFQNLEKAQ
-852 NKSKA
+852 
-857 ATNKDTA
+857 
-864 EANLK
+864 ANLE
-869 ETQKKLEAA
+869 ETTSKLEAA
-878 KKELKA
+878 QKKLNA
-884 AQDTKKL
+884 AQSNKNLKEYIKTFGQTAGVTRYERDLNAAKEAVSKL
-891 ERYIKEAGG
+891 E
-900 GRAGQISGSRR
+900 S
-911 YNQELE
+911 
-917 AARGNEKKLREQEKK
+917 EQKK
-932 NKKTFE
+932 NKKTVSD
-938 NAEKQYSQYCTT
+938 AEKQWTEYNTT
-950 ITNWEALS
+950 IENYEGLS
-958 VAAASGNNKKIKKE
+958 SAIISGDAKKINSALNK
-972 LTKMVNNFI
+972 TVNNFI
-981 TAENGT
+981 SAKTG
-987 EKSLKNQVENTKK
+987 TKK
-1000 QYENLNKQFKEGKAG
+1000 QLEDQVKNMKKNYEDLKTAVANGTPGVTKKMVGAAKQMVTKSEKEL
-1015 ITKEDVNNAKYL
+1015 EKY
-1027 MQASDKALKKFE
+1027 E
-1039 KKAKKSGQK
+1039 KKTKKSGQK
-1048 TTKEYKEGLEIGK
+1048 ATDEYKEGLELGK
-1061 NKAGKSAEDI
+1061 NKAGKKASEI
-1071 SKLVEKKMKGIKS
+1071 GKLVTKKLKETKT
-1084 KEAGENFVKGLKTGM
+1084 KEAGENFVQGLKDGM

-1106 GLIAKVGKLADNM
+1106 GLITTVTKIAGDALTALKKKLD
-1119 LSKLKEKLEIHSP
+1119 IHSP
-1132 SKKTEEI
+1132 SKE
-1139 GKYFTIGTAKGI
+1139 TAKIGRFFTSGLAEGI
-1151 EKAYDTVGRAIA
+1151 EKAYETVGKAVSK
-1163 ALAKKSLSQLKKA
+1163 LAKKSLSQLKAA
-1176 NQTGKYEDIGTKV
+1176 NKTGKYSDIGTKV

-1244 TAFSKAAEKAT
+1244 TAFSKAAEKAA

-1295 DDDGKITLADFKSET
+1295 DDDGKITLTDFKSET

-1351 SLNKQELAA
+1351 SLNGQELTA

-1440 SSIKKELEIHSPS
+1440 SSIKKELGIHSPS

-1473 RKLPALRQMMQ
+1473 RKLPALQQMMQ

-1502 LDVATRGARSI
+1502 LDVVARGARSI

>member
-1 MAEEN
+1 MAEN

-85 GKDSKAAEE
+85 GKDSKAAED

-123 TKEEQKSK
+123 TEKEQKSK

-152 DGYKDAVLKF
+152 DGYKDAALEF
-162 GETSKEANTFRE
+162 GETSKEANAFRG
-174 DIKKL
+174 DIQKL

-191 QLSASTDSLD
+191 QLRTSTNNLD
-201 KSLEKTKQAAEKSKD
+201 ESFEKTKQAAEKSED

-236 AVEAGKA
+236 TQEAVDA
-243 LKEVTDESQQAYN
+243 LKRITEETQTASN
-256 SFQAMTGTSTEEM
+256 SFQAITGETDAVTQKFSDKMKEM
-269 SKYKKQID
+269 YKD
-277 ELYKNNYGESMKDV
+277 GYGESLKDI
-291 AGVMAEIKQ
+291 GDKMAYVKQ
-300 QTGEIDPSKLKE
+300 VTKETDPSKVKE
-312 MAENAI
+312 LTENAI
-318 TMRDTFGQDTK
+318 ALEDTFGSDFQETIRGVNGLMTHFGTDSTK
-329 EQLRAVKMM
+329 AFDLFAKGSQKGLDYTNELGDNVAEYGGNFKQAGYTVEEYFQLLANGTKN
-338 MDQFGIS
+338 G
-345 SEEAYNLIAQGA
+345 AYNL
-357 QQGLDKNGDLLD
+357 DKVND
-369 SINEYSVH
+369 SINEV
-377 YKQLG
+377 
-382 YSAEDFMNMLK
+382 K
-393 NGTDAGTFSV
+393 N
-403 DKLGD
+403 KLGD
-408 ATKEFGIRSK
+408 GSIEKNIGIFSK
-418 DTASSTQEGFKL
+418 DT
-430 LGYSASASADEIDKT
+430 
-445 KDEISKLEKNLK
+445 
-457 YAKLEQDGFKKSTS
+457 KKSFKAWKDGKGTMKKVIDS
-471 ELTKLKNADK
+471 IVKDINGCKNEQKALT
-481 IKEYSKQLEDAK
+481 
-493 AKLKTMQGASKNT
+493 MAST
-506 SGSIKKLQDSFAKGG
+506 A
-521 DSAKKATKE
+521 
-530 VLKKLMDMDDKV
+530 
-542 AQNQAGV
+542 
-549 DLFGTMWEDL
+549 FGTMGEDANL
-559 GVKGVEAL
+559 KVVKSLKSTG
-567 MKTKGEMKKTKKTME
+567 KTFKNVQGSAEKLKE
-582 EIKKVKYDDV
+582 VKYDDV
-592 TSKYKQIGRTVQLD
+592 ATKFKNIGRTVQLD
-606 LFVPLAEKLA
+606 LFVPLAEKLLPKIEQLA
-616 PTLESITNYMIN
+616 DYAIKHIDGTERAIVILGGTMGVIFATAKFVKLFQTLQTIYKAFITL
-628 NAGEIKKGIVA
+628 KTA
-639 IGTAAAV
+639 IASTAAAQKV
-646 WFARKK
+646 LNLIQAASPMGLLAAG
-652 INAIAESLA
+652 IGAVVGGLA
-661 LLKTKFVL
+661 LYAAATK
-669 LKSSIEGATVAQK
+669 GATK
-682 ILNIVQSM
+682 
-690 SPGTKILAGVGLL
+690 
-703 TAAVLAFRVATSKA
+703 AT
-717 AEASDKESKSL
+717 DKESESIDKMIEKHDKTKKSV
-728 DEMKKRHEE
+728 DEMTKSWKDLKK
-737 TSKSVE
+737 T
-743 KMTKE
+743 
-748 WKELKEARDKSVSD
+748 RDESVSG
-762 TTAQFDYYKKLKDE
+762 TTEQFDYYKKLKDE

-831 ETKKAQLILDTYKD
+831 EAKKAQAILNANED
-845 SYTKAVT
+845 SYATAIKGQKGAFQNLEKAQ
-852 NKSKA
+852 
-857 ATNKDTA
+857 
-864 EANLK
+864 ANFE
-869 ETQKKLEAA
+869 ETTSKLEAA
-878 KKELKA
+878 
-884 AQDTKKL
+884 QKKL
-891 ERYIKEAGG
+891 KGAQSNKKLKEYVDKYGQAGMSKWGQELNAAKEAV
-900 GRAGQISGSRR
+900 SK
-911 YNQELE
+911 LT
-917 AARGNEKKLREQEKK
+917 NEQKK
-932 NKKTFE
+932 NQKTV
-938 NAEKQYSQYCTT
+938 NDAEKQWTEYNTT
-950 ITNWEALS
+950 IENYEGLS
-958 VAAASGNNKKIKKE
+958 SAIISGDAKKINSALNK
-972 LTKMVNNFI
+972 TVNNFI
-981 TAENGT
+981 SAKTG
-987 EKSLKNQVENTKK
+987 TKK
-1000 QYENLNKQFKEGKAG
+1000 QLEDQVKNMKKNYEDLKTAVANGTPGVTKKMVGAAKQMVTKSEKEL
-1015 ITKEDVNNAKYL
+1015 EKY
-1027 MQASDKALKKFE
+1027 E
-1039 KKAKKSGQK
+1039 KKTKKSGQK
-1048 TTKEYKEGLEIGK
+1048 ATDEYKEGLELGKNQAGKKASEIGK
-1061 NKAGKSAEDI
+1061 LVTK
-1071 SKLVEKKMKGIKS
+1071 KLKETKT
-1084 KEAGENFVKGLKTGM
+1084 KEAGENFVQGLKDGM

-1106 GLIAKVGKLADNM
+1106 GLITTVTKIAGDALDA
-1119 LSKLKEKLEIHSP
+1119 LKKRLDIHSP
-1132 SKKTEEI
+1132 SKETEKI
-1139 GKYFTIGTAKGI
+1139 GRFFTSGLASGI
-1151 EKAYDTVGRAIA
+1151 EKAYETVGKAVSK
-1163 ALAKKSLSQLKKA
+1163 LAKKSLSQLKAA
-1176 NQTGKYEDIGTKV
+1176 NKTGKYSDIGTKV

-1212 DRAVKKAQKETKNKK
+1212 NKAVKRAQKETKDKK
-1227 SKESFK
+1227 AKESFK
-1233 KLGENLAESFS
+1233 KLGENLAESFE
-1244 TAFSKAAEKAT
+1244 TAFSKAAEKAA
-1255 EKVQKKIES
+1255 EKVQSKIES
-1264 MTSSVQ
+1264 LTSSTQ
-1270 EKYDAVK
+1270 EKYDAIK
-1277 DLQDDLQSRL
+1277 DLQDDLEGRL

-1295 DDDGKITLADFKSET
+1295 DDDGKITLTDFKSET

-1351 SLNKQELAA
+1351 SLNGQELAA

-1473 RKLPALRQMMQ
+1473 RKLPALQQMMQ

-1490 VNPMKNAATTAN
+1490 VNPMKNAATMAN
-1502 LDVATRGARSI
+1502 LDVAARGARSI

>member
-143 QEKELDRLK
+143 QEKELERLK
-152 DGYKDAVLKF
+152 SEYKDAALTF
-162 GETSKEANTFRE
+162 GKGSKEATTLKK

-179 SGELADNKSKAE
+179 SEELKANKEAAAK
-191 QLSASTDSLD
+191 LDTSTDKLD
-201 KSLEKTKQAAEKSKD
+201 KSLKNTKSAAEKSKEGLD
-216 GFSSVKVAIGN
+216 SVRIAIGN
-227 LISEGIKKM
+227 LISDGIKKM
-236 AVEAGKA
+236 ATEVKDTLEKVTVETQEA
-243 LKEVTDESQQAYN
+243 SS
-256 SFQAMTGTSTEEM
+256 SFQAITGANEKTTEKF
-269 SKYKKQID
+269 SKKMQEVYKAG
-277 ELYKNNYGESMKDV
+277 YGESLKDI
-291 AGVMAEIKQ
+291 GDKMAYIKQ
-300 QTGEIDPSKLKE
+300 VTKETDPSKIKE
-312 MAENAI
+312 LTENAI
-318 TMRDTFGQDTK
+318 ALEDTFGSDFQETIRGVNGLMTHFKIDSTEAFDLFAKGSQKGLDYTNELGDNVAEYGGNFKQAGYTAEEYFQLLANGTK
-329 EQLRAVKMM
+329 N
-338 MDQFGIS
+338 G
-345 SEEAYNLIAQGA
+345 AYNL
-357 QQGLDKNGDLLD
+357 DKVND
-369 SINEYSVH
+369 SINEV
-377 YKQLG
+377 
-382 YSAEDFMNMLK
+382 K
-393 NGTDAGTFSV
+393 N
-403 DKLGD
+403 KLGD
-408 ATKEFGIRSK
+408 GSIEKNIGIFSK
-418 DTASSTQEGFKL
+418 DT
-430 LGYSASASADEIDKT
+430 
-445 KDEISKLEKNLK
+445 
-457 YAKLEQDGFKKSTS
+457 KKSFKAWKDGKGTMKDVIDS
-471 ELTKLKNADK
+471 IVKDINGCKNEQKALT
-481 IKEYSKQLEDAK
+481 
-493 AKLKTMQGASKNT
+493 MAST
-506 SGSIKKLQDSFAKGG
+506 A
-521 DSAKKATKE
+521 
-530 VLKKLMDMDDKV
+530 
-542 AQNQAGV
+542 
-549 DLFGTMWEDL
+549 FGTMGEDANL
-559 GVKGVEAL
+559 KVVKSLKSTGKSFEKVKGSAEKL
-567 MKTKGEMKKTKKTME
+567 KE
-582 EIKKVKYDDV
+582 VKYDDV
-592 TSKYKQIGRTVQLD
+592 ASKYKEIGRTVQLE
-606 LFVPLAEKLA
+606 LFEPLAKKLLPKVEELA
-616 PTLESITNYMIN
+616 DYAIKHTE
-628 NAGEIKKGIVA
+628 EIKRGIVVLGGT
-639 IGTAAAV
+639 IGTAFAFIKIMKFIKALQTAYATFVTLKTAIESTAAAQKV
-646 WFARKK
+646 LNLIQAASPMGLLVAG
-652 INAIAESLA
+652 IGAVVGGLA
-661 LLKTKFVL
+661 LYAAATKAATDETDKVSKAVDESAKSYRDMKKATEESMEDIQSQFGYYDQLKT
-669 LKSSIEGATVAQK
+669 
-682 ILNIVQSM
+682 
-690 SPGTKILAGVGLL
+690 
-703 TAAVLAFRVATSKA
+703 
-717 AEASDKESKSL
+717 
-728 DEMKKRHEE
+728 
-737 TSKSVE
+737 
-743 KMTKE
+743 
-748 WKELKEARDKSVSD
+748 
-762 TTAQFDYYKKLKDE
+762 E
-776 LDDMVDKN
+776 LDNIVDKN
-784 GKVKKSQKDRA
+784 GKVKKGQEDRA
-795 KFIVTTLNDALGTE
+795 KFIVNTLNDALGSE
-809 LKMTGRVI
+809 IKMTKGVVENYKSEKKVLDQLLI
-817 KNYEKEKKSIDKLI
+817 AKEAQAILEANKADHDNATKEQKKAFEELTAAQKNYKKTTDDLANAQKEYNKINDMSIDEYVRAGGTVETYKQEVYKASEKVQSLMDKQYEQNKTVEKAEDTWVGYNATI
-831 ETKKAQLILDTYKD
+831 QNYEGLSAAIISGDTKKINKAVGNMTNNFVTAEQGNERILKQQVKD
-845 SYTKAVT
+845 MKKHYSDLKAAVENGTPGVTQKMVDGAKQMVTKA
-852 NKSKA
+852 
-857 ATNKDTA
+857 
-864 EANLK
+864 E
-869 ETQKKLEAA
+869 
-878 KKELKA
+878 KELK
-884 AQDTKKL
+884 
-891 ERYIKEAGG
+891 
-900 GRAGQISGSRR
+900 
-911 YNQELE
+911 
-917 AARGNEKKLREQEKK
+917 
-932 NKKTFE
+932 
-938 NAEKQYSQYCTT
+938 
-950 ITNWEALS
+950 
-958 VAAASGNNKKIKKE
+958 
-972 LTKMVNNFI
+972 
-981 TAENGT
+981 
-987 EKSLKNQVENTKK
+987 KS
-1000 QYENLNKQFKEGKAG
+1000 
-1015 ITKEDVNNAKYL
+1015 
-1027 MQASDKALKKFE
+1027 E

-1048 TTKEYKEGLEIGK
+1048 ATDEYKEGLELGK
-1061 NKAGKSAEDI
+1061 NKAGKKASEI
-1071 SKLVEKKMKGIKS
+1071 GKLVTKKLKETKT
-1084 KEAGENFVKGLKTGM
+1084 KEAGENFVQGLKDGM

-1106 GLIAKVGKLADNM
+1106 GLITTVTKIAGDALTALKKKLD
-1119 LSKLKEKLEIHSP
+1119 IHSP
-1132 SKKTEEI
+1132 SKE
-1139 GKYFTIGTAKGI
+1139 TAKIGRFFTSGLAEGI
-1151 EKAYDTVGRAIA
+1151 EKAYETVGKTVSK
-1163 ALAKKSLSQLKKA
+1163 LAKKSLSQLKAA
-1176 NQTGKYEDIGTKV
+1176 NKTGKYSDIGTKV

-1244 TAFSKAAEKAT
+1244 TAFSKAAEKAA

-1270 EKYDAVK
+1270 EKYDAIK
-1277 DLQDDLQSRL
+1277 DLQDDLEGRL

-1351 SLNKQELAA
+1351 SLNGQELAA

-1404 QLENIGENAMKGFVK
+1404 QLESIGENAMKGFVK

-1440 SSIKKELEIHSPS
+1440 SSIKKELGIHSPS

-1473 RKLPALRQMMQ
+1473 RKLPALQQMMQ

-1502 LDVATRGARSI
+1502 LDVAARGARSI